1 MWHKRSNKLVL
12 LAAMTAF
19 LGGGIFPS
27 MAKDGLTVS
36 AGQTVSVTDGTSYK
50 VFDDQNANGISLN
63 GEYTGS
69 MTARS
74 TINIGDGKGTV
85 HIKSES
91 GDAGNSTAN
100 GVSVGPGGNLVVNG
114 NVDISSVYSGS
125 CFANGLAIVNGGIG
139 EGIQAYLAVNGNVN
153 IGNPSIFSSL
163 TDESTDKNWGVNASE
178 MHGGVGVDGHTSAGS
193 GDANYSGA
201 RWHPTG
207 ISITTNGHK
216 SVIDLNGNVY
226 AAIRGTA
233 LTVDPYYG
241 DTGTSDYDLAV
252 INANKGD
259 VTILTP
265 KSTKETYY
273 AAASY
278 GGSIN
283 INSDGTNAAG
293 HKVVM
298 QGNVLA
304 MRSNNDSGEPYYY
317 QDGRVNIGLDTAD
330 SVWTG
335 VVDNSGTKQTGEV
348 NLWLQNGAAWNH
360 ESMSKTNGIQVN
372 NLPSPS
378 RDHYGKYDKK
388 THIAS
393 LIGSTGDAMNGF
405 IYQKES
411 MPIYVNNYSGN
422 VTLAY
427 AHDNS
432 NNIIGGDF
440 YIANAAKGS
449 SITVVTD
456 RSNLPNGFNTSASS
470 ADWNTVS
477 SIMSKLAQ
485 KLYYTANDGNL
496 TGKVGIA
503 EGLTASSALLRVGTM
518 TFGTDGQGSYTG
530 QDIPT
535 IPSSQTDTSFT
546 DTITGVKSSDQK
558 YVNTGVLKDEGQ
570 HYEFTKDTT
579 ITAANTIN
587 VGSVGHAVDINAK
600 GHTLTLDSET
610 AGTGTTSALSANSQD
625 GVTITADKLVIKASD
640 NGRMEAI
647 NVGGQGQQNKD
658 NPNKL
663 TINGD
668 VDMQVNGSNYAL
680 GVYAAGNSEVTF
692 NGNVSAMGDADH
704 TWGLTSKKG
713 AWGYYGVSLV
723 YSGSNYELQT
733 GPKVTINGDVNAKID
748 GNALFA
754 NGGGA
759 KLTIN
764 GGGNIEINKGNTHN
778 YYAMIA
784 ESGTTSMNVNLDK
797 DYNAT
802 SARTNKLVLKGNVTA
817 STGAVNANEPELHSV
832 VNLGLATKD
841 SEWTGVAYNK
851 FPIDGKK
858 SGSKTFTGA
867 INLFLQNGATWNNE
881 EWGAVETSA
890 WGAAA
895 YTGSHLTKLVGG
907 DSAANAGVINQND
920 ANDIT
925 VDNYSGNTKVIYK
938 HDSTDPTRIS
948 GGSFRITNAAEGS
961 AITLMTDR
969 TGLTDGFS
977 NTDSSESVNKV
988 NEVLNQLAQKLFYTN
1003 YADKH
1008 LAGTVEIADG
1018 LTASSISLK
1027 SGPISFSDGT
1037 TGTKTAGQ
1045 GYYDYTVI
1053 PESQTDTSFT
1063 DTITGVKSKDQKYV
1077 YSGVLK
1083 DEGQHYEFTKD
1094 TTITA
1099 ANTINVGSVGHAV
1112 DINAKGHTLTLDS
1125 ETTGTG
1131 TISALS
1137 ANSQDGVTITADKLV
1152 IKASDNGRMEAI
1164 NVGGQ
1169 GQQNK
1174 DNPNKLTIN
1183 GDVDMQVN
1191 GSNYAL
1197 GVYAAGNSEVTFNG
1211 NVSAMGD
1218 ADHTWGLTSKKGAW
1232 GYYGVSLVYSGSNY
1246 ALQMGPKVTINGDVN
1261 AKIDGNAL
1269 FANGGGA
1276 KLTINGGGNIEI
1288 NKDNTHHYYAM
1299 IAESGTTSMNVNLDK
1314 DYNATSARTNKLVL
1328 KGNVTASTGA
1338 VNANEPELHSVVNL
1352 GLATKDSEWTG
1363 VAYNKFPID
1372 GKKSGS
1378 KTFTGAI
1385 NLFLQNGAT
1394 WNNEEWGAVE
1404 TSAWGAAAYTGSHL
1418 TKLVGGDSAANAGVI
1433 NQNDA
1438 NDITVDNYSGNT
1450 KVIYKHDSTDPTRI
1464 SGGSFRITNAAEGS
1478 AITLMTDRTGLT
1490 DGFSNTDSS
1499 ESVNKVNE
1507 VLNQLAQKLFY
1518 TNYADKHLA
1527 GTVEIADG
1535 LTASSV
1541 SLKSGPISFS
1551 DGTTGIK
1558 TAGQGYYDYT
1568 PVIDG
1573 ESTIYL
1579 AYVHDNRYYKGYVSM
1594 VDNNKKD
1601 LVYDFGKAVVNVAAD
1616 EDMFDIAPLGVYGN
1630 PDVKAV
1636 INAGQLNLSML
1647 YSGMFGTSAM
1657 FIPEGTDLTINS
1669 DVDMKVKGGA
1679 YSVAGIN
1686 MGHFGSANGKK
1697 TTVTINGNLTSRGT
1711 GTDASS
1717 DDYWG
1722 VMGESENGGYDTYEG
1737 NRWAPSGIYLGS
1749 EGGSSITVNGDVDL
1763 AVKGN
1768 GVVAD
1773 AYYKVDGENSLDN
1786 TITISGGTVE
1796 VPTTGDRSFY
1806 SLASY
1811 GGTINFGMNDAKDDA
1826 GSHYVKLTGNVLAMK
1841 DDGNGDNEYYFRD
1854 GAINIGLGTKDS
1866 KWSGII
1872 DNSGASQAG
1881 TVNVYMKNGAQWIH
1895 EAQGAGDGL
1904 SASTMP
1910 DPSKKFYGT
1919 YDGISHVA
1927 LLKGADSMDTAGTIA
1942 QKDKADI
1949 DITSFAG
1956 NVKVSY
1962 DTTDGTGNIKV
1973 AGVKDSGA
1981 VLLTEKSSAKL
1992 DTTSHLAADYNA
2004 SGVNGLLNS
2013 LANKLYYTAG
2023 DNKLTG
2029 TVSLLDDNG
2038 TSIIDA
2044 AVSYGS
2050 NGQGFFNATDAVDTI
2065 TGLKSNNMNYVVS
2078 GILKDDGE
2086 HYVFT
2091 KDDSIVAANT
2101 VNVGNVGHA
2110 VDINAKGHTLTLDS
2124 ETDGTGTTSALAA
2137 NSLDGVTITA
2147 DKLVIKASDKGRMEA
2162 INVGGQGQQN
2172 KDTPNKLTI
2181 NGDVDMQVNGSNYAL
2196 GLYAAGN
2203 SEVTFNGNIS
2213 AMGDANNTWGL
2224 TSEKGAWGYYGV
2236 SLVYSGSNYAL
2247 QMGPKVTVNGDV
2259 NAKIDGNALFAN
2271 GGGAKLTI
2279 NGGGN
2284 IEINKDNTHH
2294 YYAMIAE
2301 SGTTSMNVNLDEN
2314 YNATSART
2322 NKLVLKGNVT
2332 ASTGAVNSA
2341 EPELHSVVNLGLA
2354 TKDSAWTGVAYN
2366 KFPIDGK
2373 KSGSKT
2379 FTGAINLFL
2388 QNGATW
2394 NNEEWGAVET
2404 SAWGAAAYTGSHL
2417 TKLVGGDSAANAG
2430 IINQNDAHDI
2440 TVDNYS
2446 GNTMVVYKHDIVD
2459 DTTRD
2464 HAVVYGNKAASII
2477 GGDFRITD
2485 AAADSSITL
2494 VTDRTGLN
2502 LDSTTYTDKN
2512 LVNDTLDKLANKLYY
2527 TNYSNGNLKAY
2538 VQIAEGLTSSSI
2550 TAALRKESVAFYN
2563 ADEATEAG
2571 KKESQGHYAYTIEYP
2586 DHQIADPMSTVIDGS
2601 KESKDTYRDNG
2612 IYHDSTDSY
2621 DFTNKPN
2628 SSVNTDGKSDSIIH
2642 AGDNNVNVTNDSE
2655 LNITAK
2661 EGGYGIK
2668 AENGKTVTTKGNT
2681 NISAAKGTGV
2691 LADGGSVEMNNYNT
2705 ITADTGIEAKN
2716 GGKVSASGKT
2726 DITAT
2731 GNALHADGDGSTIAL
2746 QDGTISGAVL
2756 AENKGSITTS
2766 GAALK
2771 GDVKAVSDGTVALT
2785 NGSTSEG
2792 ITADGGTI
2800 TTNGTEVTGDAL
2812 AKANG
2817 TVTMTNGKAASVTA
2831 DGGTASTDGTTVDG
2845 LISAKNGGT
2854 ASMKN
2859 GSAKGLSA
2867 DKDSTITA
2875 TLDKSDAKLDGN
2887 VANEGNA
2894 SISLS
2899 NGASWTGDS
2908 TGTGSTNANI
2918 GSGSTWT
2925 GASSNGNTKAVIDG
2939 TWTQTGAS
2947 ELASLSGSGTIDKRS
2962 DNNGDLNIASYS
2974 GNNTFVYNH
2983 SIVTDSTRENAE
2995 YYGDKNGGNK
3005 AVSVSGGNINIT
3017 EAAKGST
3024 ISLMTDRAGLNV
3036 DSNFFRDKN
3045 LTSDALDKLA
3055 NKLYY
3060 HGTES
3065 LTGRVGFG
3073 EGLTAPSEWKNIT
3086 FKADGQGSYNYETI
3100 INSLDIQYGSEE
3112 TRMMKGTKSALLGSA
3127 MMWRSNNND
3136 IQRRMGDLRLGQ
3148 GETGVWARYMGGKN
3162 KFDQQNTYLNQ
3173 DYDIGQAGF
3182 DKKVGDW
3189 TVGFAL
3195 DHGDGK
3201 SHYIGGKGKEKMNT
3215 LAIYGTRVSNDGKYF
3230 DVIVKTGQVK
3240 NKFDVSNEIGNK
3252 LHGDYKAWGNSI
3264 SLEYGKRFVQDSGF
3278 YMDPSVEFTAGR
3290 LNGKNFKGTSDLG
3303 TLYVHQHGFNS
3314 AIGRIGFS
3322 VGRQLPKSNLYAKL
3336 ALAHEFAGDFKTDF
3350 YAADGG
3356 LKSTKVD
3363 LSDTWLDMELGGS
3376 LSLGKNVYL
3385 YGTYTRTFEAD
3396 MATKWRADVGVRY
3409 TF

>member
-63 GEYTGS
+63 GEDTGS

-125 CFANGLAIVNGGIG
+125 CFANGLAIVNGGSG
-139 EGIQAYLAVNGNVN
+139 EGTQAYLAVNGNVN

-178 MHGGVGVDGHTSAGS
+178 MHGGVGADGHTSAGS
-193 GDANYSGA
+193 GDTYYSGA

-207 ISITTNGHK
+207 ISITANGHK

-233 LTVDPYYG
+233 LTVDPFYG

-265 KSTKETYY
+265 KSIKETYY

-293 HKVVM
+293 HKVVI

-304 MRSNNDSGEPYYY
+304 MRSNNNSGEPYFY

-335 VVDNSGTKQTGEV
+335 VVDNSGTKETGEV

-372 NLPSPS
+372 NLPYPS
-378 RDHYGKYDKK
+378 SQHYGKYDKK

-456 RSNLPNGFNTSASS
+456 RSNLPNGFDTSASS

-518 TFGTDGQGSYTG
+518 TFGTNGQGSYTG

-587 VGSVGHAVDINAK
+587 VGSVGHAVDINTK

-610 AGTGTTSALSANSQD
+610 TGTGTISALSANSRD

-658 NPNKL
+658 HPNKL

-680 GVYAAGNSEVTF
+680 GLYAAGNSEVTF
-692 NGNVSAMGDADH
+692 NGNVSAKGDANN

-713 AWGYYGVSLV
+713 A
-723 YSGSNYELQT
+723 
-733 GPKVTINGDVNAKID
+733 
-748 GNALFA
+748 F
-754 NGGGA
+754 
-759 KLTIN
+759 
-764 GGGNIEINKGNTHN
+764 
-778 YYAMIA
+778 
-784 ESGTTSMNVNLDK
+784 
-797 DYNAT
+797 
-802 SARTNKLVLKGNVTA
+802 
-817 STGAVNANEPELHSV
+817 
-832 VNLGLATKD
+832 
-841 SEWTGVAYNK
+841 
-851 FPIDGKK
+851 
-858 SGSKTFTGA
+858 
-867 INLFLQNGATWNNE
+867 
-881 EWGAVETSA
+881 
-890 WGAAA
+890 
-895 YTGSHLTKLVGG
+895 
-907 DSAANAGVINQND
+907 
-920 ANDIT
+920 
-925 VDNYSGNTKVIYK
+925 
-938 HDSTDPTRIS
+938 
-948 GGSFRITNAAEGS
+948 
-961 AITLMTDR
+961 
-969 TGLTDGFS
+969 
-977 NTDSSESVNKV
+977 
-988 NEVLNQLAQKLFYTN
+988 
-1003 YADKH
+1003 
-1008 LAGTVEIADG
+1008 
-1018 LTASSISLK
+1018 
-1027 SGPISFSDGT
+1027 
-1037 TGTKTAGQ
+1037 
-1045 GYYDYTVI
+1045 
-1053 PESQTDTSFT
+1053 
-1063 DTITGVKSKDQKYV
+1063 
-1077 YSGVLK
+1077 
-1083 DEGQHYEFTKD
+1083 
-1094 TTITA
+1094 
-1099 ANTINVGSVGHAV
+1099 
-1112 DINAKGHTLTLDS
+1112 
-1125 ETTGTG
+1125 
-1131 TISALS
+1131 
-1137 ANSQDGVTITADKLV
+1137 
-1152 IKASDNGRMEAI
+1152 
-1164 NVGGQ
+1164 
-1169 GQQNK
+1169 
-1174 DNPNKLTIN
+1174 
-1183 GDVDMQVN
+1183 
-1191 GSNYAL
+1191 
-1197 GVYAAGNSEVTFNG
+1197 
-1211 NVSAMGD
+1211 
-1218 ADHTWGLTSKKGAW
+1218 

-1261 AKIDGNAL
+1261 AKIDGNCL
-1269 FANGGGA
+1269 FANGGHA

-1288 NKDNTHHYYAM
+1288 NKDNTHNYYAM
-1299 IAESGTTSMNVNLDK
+1299 IAECGTTSMNVNLDNN
-1314 DYNATSARTNKLVL
+1314 YNATGARTNKLVL
-1328 KGNVTASTGA
+1328 KGNITASTGA
-1338 VNANEPELHSVVNL
+1338 VNASEQELHSVVNL

-1363 VAYNKFPID
+1363 VAYNKFPEA
-1372 GKKSGS
+1372 GKVTSG

-1404 TSAWGAAAYTGSHL
+1404 KKAWGADAYTGSHI
-1418 TKLVGGDSAANAGVI
+1418 TKLVGGDNAANAGVI

-1438 NDITVDNYSGNT
+1438 NDITVDNYNGNT
-1450 KVIYKHDSTDPTRI
+1450 KVIYKHDSTDPTKI

-1490 DGFSNTDSS
+1490 DGFSDNDSAKSINT
-1499 ESVNKVNE
+1499 VNE
-1507 VLNQLAQKLFY
+1507 VLNKLAQKLFY
-1518 TNYADKHLA
+1518 TSYADKHLA

-1551 DGTTGIK
+1551 DGTTGTK

-1568 PVIDG
+1568 P
-1573 ESTIYL
+1573 
-1579 AYVHDNRYYKGYVSM
+1579 A
-1594 VDNNKKD
+1594 
-1601 LVYDFGKAVVNVAAD
+1601 
-1616 EDMFDIAPLGVYGN
+1616 
-1630 PDVKAV
+1630 
-1636 INAGQLNLSML
+1636 
-1647 YSGMFGTSAM
+1647 
-1657 FIPEGTDLTINS
+1657 
-1669 DVDMKVKGGA
+1669 
-1679 YSVAGIN
+1679 
-1686 MGHFGSANGKK
+1686 
-1697 TTVTINGNLTSRGT
+1697 
-1711 GTDASS
+1711 
-1717 DDYWG
+1717 
-1722 VMGESENGGYDTYEG
+1722 
-1737 NRWAPSGIYLGS
+1737 
-1749 EGGSSITVNGDVDL
+1749 
-1763 AVKGN
+1763 
-1768 GVVAD
+1768 
-1773 AYYKVDGENSLDN
+1773 
-1786 TITISGGTVE
+1786 
-1796 VPTTGDRSFY
+1796 
-1806 SLASY
+1806 
-1811 GGTINFGMNDAKDDA
+1811 
-1826 GSHYVKLTGNVLAMK
+1826 
-1841 DDGNGDNEYYFRD
+1841 
-1854 GAINIGLGTKDS
+1854 
-1866 KWSGII
+1866 
-1872 DNSGASQAG
+1872 
-1881 TVNVYMKNGAQWIH
+1881 
-1895 EAQGAGDGL
+1895 
-1904 SASTMP
+1904 
-1910 DPSKKFYGT
+1910 
-1919 YDGISHVA
+1919 
-1927 LLKGADSMDTAGTIA
+1927 
-1942 QKDKADI
+1942 
-1949 DITSFAG
+1949 
-1956 NVKVSY
+1956 
-1962 DTTDGTGNIKV
+1962 
-1973 AGVKDSGA
+1973 
-1981 VLLTEKSSAKL
+1981 TEF
-1992 DTTSHLAADYNA
+1992 T
-2004 SGVNGLLNS
+2004 
-2013 LANKLYYTAG
+2013 
-2023 DNKLTG
+2023 
-2029 TVSLLDDNG
+2029 
-2038 TSIIDA
+2038 
-2044 AVSYGS
+2044 
-2050 NGQGFFNATDAVDTI
+2050 DTI
-2065 TGLKSNNMNYVVS
+2065 TGVRSADQKYVDTGV
-2078 GILKDDGE
+2078 LKDDGQQ
-2086 HYVFT
+2086 YKFT
-2091 KDDSIVAANT
+2091 TDTTITAANT
-2101 VNVGNVGHA
+2101 INVGSVGHA
-2110 VDINAKGHTLTLDS
+2110 VDINAKDHTLTLISATDS
-2124 ETDGTGTTSALAA
+2124 KRTVSALAA
-2137 NSLDGVTITA
+2137 NSRDGVTITA
-2147 DKLVIKASDKGRMEA
+2147 DKLVIKASDNGRMEA

-2172 KDTPNKLTI
+2172 KDHPNKLTI

-2203 SEVTFNGNIS
+2203 SEVTFNGNVS
-2213 AMGDANNTWGL
+2213 AKGDANNTWGL
-2224 TSEKGAWGYYGV
+2224 TSKKGAFGYYGV

-2247 QMGPKVTVNGDV
+2247 QMGPKVTINGDV
-2259 NAKIDGNALFAN
+2259 NAKIDGNCLFAN
-2271 GGGAKLTI
+2271 GGHAKLTI

-2284 IEINKDNTHH
+2284 IEINKDNTHN

-2301 SGTTSMNVNLDEN
+2301 CGTTSMNVNLDNN
-2314 YNATSART
+2314 YNATGART
-2322 NKLVLKGNVT
+2322 NKLVLKGNIT
-2332 ASTGAVNSA
+2332 ASTGAVNAS
-2341 EPELHSVVNLGLA
+2341 EQELHSVVNLGLA
-2354 TKDSAWTGVAYN
+2354 TKDSEWTGVAYN
-2366 KFPIDGK
+2366 KFPEAGK
-2373 KSGSKT
+2373 VTSGKT

-2404 SAWGAAAYTGSHL
+2404 RAWGADPYTGSHI

-2430 IINQNDAHDI
+2430 VINQNDANDI

-2446 GNTMVVYKHDIVD
+2446 GSTMVIYKHEIVD
-2459 DTTRD
+2459 DTARNN
-2464 HAVVYGNKAASII
+2464 AGLYGNKAASIT
-2477 GGDFRITD
+2477 GGSFKITN
-2485 AAADSSITL
+2485 AEAGSAVTL

-2502 LDSTTYTDKN
+2502 LDSGVYTDKN
-2512 LVNDTLDKLANKLYY
+2512 LVNDTLDKLANKLIYTGYADKNLTGKVSIAEGLTAASVTKSLAGGDISWYDGSKEGTAAGEGYY
-2527 TNYSNGNLKAY
+2527 DYHLAYPDSQTTDSYSEAITGDSSVDKGYVETGVLKDGTHDYSFTKPATTITVGKTLIGGGPWLPPISAAVSGGGNGQGKSHEANLDLHGNSMTIKTTTDTHTTGITAIGAGSVDVANAGKISVSAESTGGGQTAAIFVNGGGTVKIHNGGSDAADKVITLRAKGRNKYNVAVLKAMNGVSNAQSTVAIDGLVDILADGNNGSNEAVSAVASKVDIGGGNIKAVNEAAYAIRGYGEFRSSNKAIVNVNVKKDKDDHVTGAGTNGTAIEGDIILGGGMDMKGARAEVNIGLNTKDSYFKGNIQNLNASSDGHVNLYMGNGASWTGNNLSGSTVTAHLDSDASWTGYSSGSAMYLDMNGTGLWNNAGDSSIASISGNGGLINMSGDKAGTVSVQQYGGNTTLLYRHEIVADAARSHADLYGNKAASIIGGDFKITDAAADSAITLVTDSTGVSTTSTDYADKNLVNDLLDKLAGKLYYSGYANGNLKGY
-2538 VQIAEGLTSSSI
+2538 VRIAEGLTSSSI
-2550 TAALRKESVAFYN
+2550 TAKLRQEDISFYN
-2563 ADEATEAG
+2563 ADEAETAG
-2571 KKESQGHYAYTIEYP
+2571 MAEGQGHYSYSLVYP
-2586 DHQIADPMSTVIDGS
+2586 DEQVKDPMATVIDGS
-2601 KESKDTYRDNG
+2601 KESKDAYRNAG
-2612 IYHDSTDSY
+2612 IYKDKTDTY
-2621 DFTNKPN
+2621 NFTKKPAT
-2628 SSVNTDGKSDSIIH
+2628 VNTDGKSDSIIH
-2642 AGDNNVNVTNDSE
+2642 AGDNNVNVKTNDVLNINAKDGGTGMKAE
-2655 LNITAK
+2655 NRKTVTTTGNTNITAK
-2661 EGGYGIK
+2661 GGTGILADK
-2668 AENGKTVTTKGNT
+2668 GTVKLANDTI
-2681 NISAAKGTGV
+2681 ISAGTG
-2691 LADGGSVEMNNYNT
+2691 M
-2705 ITADTGIEAKN
+2705 EAKN
-2716 GGKVSASGKT
+2716 GGTITAEGKA
-2726 DITAT
+2726 DITAD
-2731 GNALHADGDGSTIAL
+2731 GKALHADGDGSTITL
-2746 QDGTISGAVL
+2746 NDGSISGKVL
-2756 AENKGSITTS
+2756 AENKGSITTN
-2766 GAALK
+2766 GAVLK
-2771 GDVKAVSDGTVALT
+2771 GDVTAQTNGKAALT
-2785 NGSTSEG
+2785 NGSTSAG

-2800 TTNGTEVTGDAL
+2800 TTNGTEVAGEAL
-2812 AKANG
+2812 AENSG
-2817 TVTMTNGKAASVTA
+2817 TVAMTGGKAASVTA
-2831 DGGTASTDGTTVDG
+2831 DGSSATTNGTVVDR

-2867 DKDSTITA
+2867 DKGSTVTA
-2875 TLDKSDAKLDGN
+2875 TLDKSDAKIDGN
-2887 VANEGNA
+2887 VANEGTA
-2894 SISLS
+2894 SVNIS

-2908 TGTGSTNANI
+2908 TGTGTTNANI
-2918 GSGSTWT
+2918 GSGSIWT
-2925 GASSNGNTKAVIDG
+2925 GASINGNTKAVIDG

-2974 GNNTFVYNH
+2974 GSNTFVYNH
-2983 SIVTDSTRENAE
+2983 SIVDDSTRENAE

-3005 AVSVSGGNINIT
+3005 AVSVSGGNINIA

-3036 DSNFFRDKN
+3036 DSSFFRDKN
-3045 LTSDALDKLA
+3045 LTNDALDKLA

-3065 LTGRVGFG
+3065 LTGRVSFG

-3086 FKADGQGSYNYETI
+3086 FKKDGQGSYDYTTI
-3100 INSLDIQYGSEE
+3100 VNSLDIQYGSEE
-3112 TRMMKGTKSALLGSA
+3112 TAMMKGTKSALFGSA
-3127 MMWRSNNND
+3127 MMWRGNNND

-3148 GETGVWARYMGGKN
+3148 GETGVWARYIGGKN
-3162 KFDQQNTYLNQ
+3162 RYDQQNTYLNQ

-3189 TVGFAL
+3189 TVGLAL

-3201 SHYIGGKGKEKMNT
+3201 VHYIGGKGKEKINT
-3215 LAIYGTRVSNDGKYF
+3215 LAVYGTRVSNDGRYF

-3252 LHGDYKAWGNSI
+3252 LHGDYKTWGNSI
-3264 SLEYGKRFVQDSGF
+3264 SLEYGKRFVEDSGF

-3322 VGRQLPKSNLYAKL
+3322 IGRQQERSNIYAKF
-3336 ALAHEFAGDFKTDF
+3336 ALAHEFGGSFRTDF
-3350 YAADGG
+3350 YADDGG

>member
-63 GEYTGS
+63 GEDTGS

-125 CFANGLAIVNGGIG
+125 CFANGLAIVNGGSG
-139 EGIQAYLAVNGNVN
+139 EGTQAYLAVNGNVN

-178 MHGGVGVDGHTSAGS
+178 MHGGVGADGHTSAGS
-193 GDANYSGA
+193 GDTNYSGA
-201 RWHPTG
+201 RWHPMG
-207 ISITTNGHK
+207 ISITANGHK

-233 LTVDPYYG
+233 LTVDPFYG

-265 KSTKETYY
+265 KSIKETYY

-304 MRSNNDSGEPYYY
+304 MRSNNNSGEPYFY

-335 VVDNSGTKQTGEV
+335 VVDNSGTKETGEV

-372 NLPSPS
+372 NLPYPS
-378 RDHYGKYDKK
+378 SQHYGKYDKK

-456 RSNLPNGFNTSASS
+456 RSNLPNGFDTSASS

-518 TFGTDGQGSYTG
+518 TFGTNGQGSYTG

-587 VGSVGHAVDINAK
+587 VGSVGHAVDINTK

-610 AGTGTTSALSANSQD
+610 TGTGTISALSANSRDGVTITADKLVIKASDNGRMEAINVGGQGQQNKDHPNKLTINGDVDMQVNGSNYALGLYAAGNSEVTFNGNVSAKGDANNTWGLTSKKGAFGYYGVSLVYSGNNYALQMGPKVTINGDVNAKIDGNVLCANGGGAKLTINGGGNIEINKDNTHNYYAMIAESGTTSMNVNLDDNYNATGARTNKLVLKGNITASTGAVNASEQELHSVVNLGLATKDSEWTGVAYNKFPEAGKVTSGKTFTGAINLFLQNGATWNNEEWGAVEKKAWGADAYTGSHITKLVGGDNAANAGVINQNDANDITVDNYNGNTKVIYKHDSTDPTKISGGSFRITNAAEGSAITLMTDRTGLTDGFSDNDSAKSINTVNEVLNKLAQKLFYTSYADKHLAGTVEIADGLTASSVSLKSGPISFSDGTTGTKTAGQGYYDYTPATEFTDTITGVRSADQKYVDTGVLKDDGQQYKFTTDTTITAANTINVGSVGHAVDINAKDHTLTLISATDSKRTVSALAANSQD

-658 NPNKL
+658 RPNKL

-692 NGNVSAMGDADH
+692 NGNVSAMGDKDNA
-704 TWGLTSKKG
+704 WGLTSKYG
-713 AWGYYGVSLV
+713 AYGYYGVSLV
-723 YSGSNYELQT
+723 YSGNNYTLQM

-754 NGGGA
+754 NGGHA

-764 GGGNIEINKGNTHN
+764 GGGNIEINKDNTHH

-784 ESGTTSMNVNLDK
+784 ECGTTSMNVNLDK

-802 SARTNKLVLKGNVTA
+802 SARTNKLVLKGNISA
-817 STGAVNANEPELHSV
+817 STGAINDNEPEQMTN

-851 FPIDGKK
+851 F
-858 SGSKTFTGA
+858 
-867 INLFLQNGATWNNE
+867 
-881 EWGAVETSA
+881 
-890 WGAAA
+890 
-895 YTGSHLTKLVGG
+895 
-907 DSAANAGVINQND
+907 ND
-920 ANDIT
+920 
-925 VDNYSGNTKVIYK
+925 
-938 HDSTDPTRIS
+938 
-948 GGSFRITNAAEGS
+948 EGS
-961 AITLMTDR
+961 
-969 TGLTDGFS
+969 
-977 NTDSSESVNKV
+977 
-988 NEVLNQLAQKLFYTN
+988 
-1003 YADKH
+1003 
-1008 LAGTVEIADG
+1008 
-1018 LTASSISLK
+1018 
-1027 SGPISFSDGT
+1027 
-1037 TGTKTAGQ
+1037 
-1045 GYYDYTVI
+1045 I
-1053 PESQTDTSFT
+1053 P
-1063 DTITGVKSKDQKYV
+1063 
-1077 YSGVLK
+1077 
-1083 DEGQHYEFTKD
+1083 
-1094 TTITA
+1094 
-1099 ANTINVGSVGHAV
+1099 
-1112 DINAKGHTLTLDS
+1112 
-1125 ETTGTG
+1125 
-1131 TISALS
+1131 
-1137 ANSQDGVTITADKLV
+1137 
-1152 IKASDNGRMEAI
+1152 
-1164 NVGGQ
+1164 
-1169 GQQNK
+1169 
-1174 DNPNKLTIN
+1174 
-1183 GDVDMQVN
+1183 
-1191 GSNYAL
+1191 
-1197 GVYAAGNSEVTFNG
+1197 
-1211 NVSAMGD
+1211 
-1218 ADHTWGLTSKKGAW
+1218 
-1232 GYYGVSLVYSGSNY
+1232 
-1246 ALQMGPKVTINGDVN
+1246 
-1261 AKIDGNAL
+1261 
-1269 FANGGGA
+1269 
-1276 KLTINGGGNIEI
+1276 
-1288 NKDNTHHYYAM
+1288 
-1299 IAESGTTSMNVNLDK
+1299 
-1314 DYNATSARTNKLVL
+1314 
-1328 KGNVTASTGA
+1328 
-1338 VNANEPELHSVVNL
+1338 
-1352 GLATKDSEWTG
+1352 
-1363 VAYNKFPID
+1363 
-1372 GKKSGS
+1372 
-1378 KTFTGAI
+1378 
-1385 NLFLQNGAT
+1385 
-1394 WNNEEWGAVE
+1394 
-1404 TSAWGAAAYTGSHL
+1404 
-1418 TKLVGGDSAANAGVI
+1418 
-1433 NQNDA
+1433 
-1438 NDITVDNYSGNT
+1438 
-1450 KVIYKHDSTDPTRI
+1450 
-1464 SGGSFRITNAAEGS
+1464 
-1478 AITLMTDRTGLT
+1478 
-1490 DGFSNTDSS
+1490 
-1499 ESVNKVNE
+1499 
-1507 VLNQLAQKLFY
+1507 
-1518 TNYADKHLA
+1518 
-1527 GTVEIADG
+1527 
-1535 LTASSV
+1535 
-1541 SLKSGPISFS
+1541 
-1551 DGTTGIK
+1551 
-1558 TAGQGYYDYT
+1558 
-1568 PVIDG
+1568 
-1573 ESTIYL
+1573 
-1579 AYVHDNRYYKGYVSM
+1579 
-1594 VDNNKKD
+1594 
-1601 LVYDFGKAVVNVAAD
+1601 
-1616 EDMFDIAPLGVYGN
+1616 
-1630 PDVKAV
+1630 
-1636 INAGQLNLSML
+1636 
-1647 YSGMFGTSAM
+1647 
-1657 FIPEGTDLTINS
+1657 
-1669 DVDMKVKGGA
+1669 
-1679 YSVAGIN
+1679 
-1686 MGHFGSANGKK
+1686 
-1697 TTVTINGNLTSRGT
+1697 
-1711 GTDASS
+1711 
-1717 DDYWG
+1717 
-1722 VMGESENGGYDTYEG
+1722 
-1737 NRWAPSGIYLGS
+1737 
-1749 EGGSSITVNGDVDL
+1749 
-1763 AVKGN
+1763 
-1768 GVVAD
+1768 
-1773 AYYKVDGENSLDN
+1773 
-1786 TITISGGTVE
+1786 SGGT
-1796 VPTTGDRSFY
+1796 
-1806 SLASY
+1806 
-1811 GGTINFGMNDAKDDA
+1811 
-1826 GSHYVKLTGNVLAMK
+1826 
-1841 DDGNGDNEYYFRD
+1841 
-1854 GAINIGLGTKDS
+1854 
-1866 KWSGII
+1866 
-1872 DNSGASQAG
+1872 
-1881 TVNVYMKNGAQWIH
+1881 
-1895 EAQGAGDGL
+1895 
-1904 SASTMP
+1904 
-1910 DPSKKFYGT
+1910 KKFY
-1919 YDGISHVA
+1919 
-1927 LLKGADSMDTAGTIA
+1927 
-1942 QKDKADI
+1942 
-1949 DITSFAG
+1949 
-1956 NVKVSY
+1956 
-1962 DTTDGTGNIKV
+1962 
-1973 AGVKDSGA
+1973 
-1981 VLLTEKSSAKL
+1981 
-1992 DTTSHLAADYNA
+1992 
-2004 SGVNGLLNS
+2004 
-2013 LANKLYYTAG
+2013 
-2023 DNKLTG
+2023 
-2029 TVSLLDDNG
+2029 
-2038 TSIIDA
+2038 
-2044 AVSYGS
+2044 
-2050 NGQGFFNATDAVDTI
+2050 
-2065 TGLKSNNMNYVVS
+2065 
-2078 GILKDDGE
+2078 
-2086 HYVFT
+2086 
-2091 KDDSIVAANT
+2091 
-2101 VNVGNVGHA
+2101 
-2110 VDINAKGHTLTLDS
+2110 
-2124 ETDGTGTTSALAA
+2124 
-2137 NSLDGVTITA
+2137 
-2147 DKLVIKASDKGRMEA
+2147 
-2162 INVGGQGQQN
+2162 
-2172 KDTPNKLTI
+2172 
-2181 NGDVDMQVNGSNYAL
+2181 
-2196 GLYAAGN
+2196 
-2203 SEVTFNGNIS
+2203 
-2213 AMGDANNTWGL
+2213 
-2224 TSEKGAWGYYGV
+2224 
-2236 SLVYSGSNYAL
+2236 
-2247 QMGPKVTVNGDV
+2247 
-2259 NAKIDGNALFAN
+2259 
-2271 GGGAKLTI
+2271 
-2279 NGGGN
+2279 
-2284 IEINKDNTHH
+2284 
-2294 YYAMIAE
+2294 
-2301 SGTTSMNVNLDEN
+2301 
-2314 YNATSART
+2314 
-2322 NKLVLKGNVT
+2322 
-2332 ASTGAVNSA
+2332 
-2341 EPELHSVVNLGLA
+2341 
-2354 TKDSAWTGVAYN
+2354 
-2366 KFPIDGK
+2366 
-2373 KSGSKT
+2373 
-2379 FTGAINLFL
+2379 GAINLFL

-2430 IINQNDAHDI
+2430 IINQNDDHNI

-2446 GNTMVVYKHDIVD
+2446 GNTMVVYKHDIVED
-2459 DTTRD
+2459 ITRD

-2477 GGDFRITD
+2477 GGDFRITN
-2485 AAADSSITL
+2485 AAADSAITL

-2502 LDSTTYTDKN
+2502 LDSTAYADRN

-2550 TAALRKESVAFYN
+2550 TAALRKEAVAFYN
-2563 ADEATEAG
+2563 ADEANAAG
-2571 KKESQGHYAYTIEYP
+2571 KTESQGHYAYDIVYP
-2586 DHQIADPMSTVIDGS
+2586 DHQITDPMSTVIDGS

-2612 IYHDSTDSY
+2612 IYYDNTDSY
-2621 DFTNKPN
+2621 DFTNEPN
-2628 SSVNTDGKSDSIIH
+2628 SSVKTDGKNDSIIH
-2642 AGDNNVNVTNDSE
+2642 AGDNNVNITNDSE
-2655 LNITAK
+2655 LDITAK

-2681 NISAAKGTGV
+2681 NISAAKGTGI
-2691 LADGGSVEMNNYNT
+2691 LADGGSVAMNNYNT
-2705 ITADTGIEAKN
+2705 IAADTGIEAKN

-2726 DITAT
+2726 DITAA
-2731 GNALHADGDGSTIAL
+2731 GKALHADGDGSTITL
-2746 QDGTISGAVL
+2746 NDGSISGKVL
-2756 AENKGSITTS
+2756 AENKGSITTN
-2766 GAALK
+2766 GAVLK
-2771 GDVKAVSDGTVALT
+2771 GDVTAQTNGKAALT
-2785 NGSTSEG
+2785 NGSTSAG

-2800 TTNGTEVTGDAL
+2800 TTNGTEVAGEAL
-2812 AKANG
+2812 AENSG
-2817 TVTMTNGKAASVTA
+2817 TVAMTGGKAASVTA
-2831 DGGTASTDGTTVDG
+2831 DGSSATTDGTVVDR

-2867 DKDSTITA
+2867 DKDSTVTA
-2875 TLDKSDAKLDGN
+2875 TLDKSDAKIDGN
-2887 VANEGNA
+2887 VANEGTA
-2894 SISLS
+2894 SVNIS
-2899 NGASWTGDS
+2899 NGAVWTGDS
-2908 TGTGSTNANI
+2908 TGTGTTNANI
-2918 GSGSTWT
+2918 GSGSIWT

-2974 GNNTFVYNH
+2974 GSNTFVYNH
-2983 SIVTDSTRENAE
+2983 SIVDDSTRENAE

-3005 AVSVSGGNINIT
+3005 AVSVSGGNINIA

-3036 DSNFFRDKN
+3036 DSSFFRDKN
-3045 LTSDALDKLA
+3045 LTNDALDKLA

-3086 FKADGQGSYNYETI
+3086 FKKDGQGSYDYTTI
-3100 INSLDIQYGSEE
+3100 VNSLDIQYGSEE
-3112 TRMMKGTKSALLGSA
+3112 TAMMKGTKSALFGSA
-3127 MMWRSNNND
+3127 MMWRGNNND

-3148 GETGVWARYMGGKN
+3148 GETGVWARYIGGKN
-3162 KFDQQNTYLNQ
+3162 RYDQQNTYLNQ

-3189 TVGFAL
+3189 TVGLAL

-3201 SHYIGGKGKEKMNT
+3201 VHYIGGKGKEKINT
-3215 LAIYGTRVSNDGKYF
+3215 LAVYGTRVSNDGRYF

-3252 LHGDYKAWGNSI
+3252 LHGDYKTWGNSI
-3264 SLEYGKRFVQDSGF
+3264 SLEYGKRFVEDSGF

-3322 VGRQLPKSNLYAKL
+3322 IGRQQERSNIYAKF
-3336 ALAHEFAGDFKTDF
+3336 ALAHEFGGSFRTDF
-3350 YAADGG
+3350 YADDGG

>member
-1 MWHKRSNKLVL
+1 MWHKRSSKLVL

-36 AGQTVSVTDGTSYK
+36 AGQTVSVTDGTSYN

-63 GEYTGS
+63 GEDTGS

-91 GDAGNSTAN
+91 GEAGNSTAN

-125 CFANGLAIVNGGIG
+125 CFANGLAIVNGGSG
-139 EGIQAYLAVNGNVN
+139 EGTQAYLAVNGNVT

-163 TDESTDKNWGVNASE
+163 TDESTDKNWGVNAAE

-207 ISITTNGHK
+207 ISITANGHK

-233 LTVDPYYG
+233 LTVDPFYG

-304 MRSNNDSGEPYYY
+304 MRSNNNSGEPYFY

-372 NLPSPS
+372 NLPYPS
-378 RDHYGKYDKK
+378 SQHYGKYDKK

-456 RSNLPNGFNTSASS
+456 RSNLPNGFDTSASS

-496 TGKVGIA
+496 AGKVGIA

-518 TFGTDGQGSYTG
+518 TFGTNGQGSYTG

-558 YVNTGVLKDEGQ
+558 YVNT
-570 HYEFTKDTT
+570 
-579 ITAANTIN
+579 
-587 VGSVGHAVDINAK
+587 
-600 GHTLTLDSET
+600 
-610 AGTGTTSALSANSQD
+610 
-625 GVTITADKLVIKASD
+625 
-640 NGRMEAI
+640 
-647 NVGGQGQQNKD
+647 
-658 NPNKL
+658 
-663 TINGD
+663 
-668 VDMQVNGSNYAL
+668 
-680 GVYAAGNSEVTF
+680 
-692 NGNVSAMGDADH
+692 
-704 TWGLTSKKG
+704 
-713 AWGYYGVSLV
+713 
-723 YSGSNYELQT
+723 
-733 GPKVTINGDVNAKID
+733 
-748 GNALFA
+748 
-754 NGGGA
+754 
-759 KLTIN
+759 
-764 GGGNIEINKGNTHN
+764 
-778 YYAMIA
+778 
-784 ESGTTSMNVNLDK
+784 
-797 DYNAT
+797 
-802 SARTNKLVLKGNVTA
+802 
-817 STGAVNANEPELHSV
+817 
-832 VNLGLATKD
+832 
-841 SEWTGVAYNK
+841 
-851 FPIDGKK
+851 
-858 SGSKTFTGA
+858 
-867 INLFLQNGATWNNE
+867 
-881 EWGAVETSA
+881 
-890 WGAAA
+890 
-895 YTGSHLTKLVGG
+895 
-907 DSAANAGVINQND
+907 
-920 ANDIT
+920 
-925 VDNYSGNTKVIYK
+925 
-938 HDSTDPTRIS
+938 
-948 GGSFRITNAAEGS
+948 
-961 AITLMTDR
+961 
-969 TGLTDGFS
+969 
-977 NTDSSESVNKV
+977 
-988 NEVLNQLAQKLFYTN
+988 
-1003 YADKH
+1003 
-1008 LAGTVEIADG
+1008 
-1018 LTASSISLK
+1018 
-1027 SGPISFSDGT
+1027 
-1037 TGTKTAGQ
+1037 
-1045 GYYDYTVI
+1045 
-1053 PESQTDTSFT
+1053 
-1063 DTITGVKSKDQKYV
+1063 
-1077 YSGVLK
+1077 GVLK

-1218 ADHTWGLTSKKGAW
+1218 ANNTWGLTSQKGAW

-1288 NKDNTHHYYAM
+1288 NKDNTHNYYAM
-1299 IAESGTTSMNVNLDK
+1299 IAESGTTSMNVNLD
-1314 DYNATSARTNKLVL
+1314 DNYNATGARTNKLVL
-1328 KGNVTASTGA
+1328 KGNITASTGA
-1338 VNANEPELHSVVNL
+1338 VTASEPELHSVVNL

-1363 VAYNKFPID
+1363 VAYNKFPEA
-1372 GKKSGS
+1372 GKVTGG

-1551 DGTTGIK
+1551 DGTTGTK
-1558 TAGQGYYDYT
+1558 TAGQGYYDYI

-1573 ESTIYL
+1573 EGTIYL
-1579 AYVHDNRYYKGYVSM
+1579 SYKHDNRYYDGYVSM

-1601 LVYDFGKAVVNVAAD
+1601 LKYDFGKAVVNVAAD
-1616 EDMFDIAPLGVYGN
+1616 EDMYDIAPLGMYGN
-1630 PDVKAV
+1630 KDVKAV

-1647 YSGMFGTSAM
+1647 YAGMMGTQAMMIDSGTN
-1657 FIPEGTDLTINS
+1657 LTINS
-1669 DVDMKVKGGA
+1669 DVNMKVSGGD
-1679 YSVAGIN
+1679 YMVAGIN
-1686 MGHFGSANGKK
+1686 MGHFGSGAGTK
-1697 TTVTINGNLTSRGT
+1697 TSVTINGNLVSRGSGNDT
-1711 GTDASS
+1711 SKDE
-1717 DDYWG
+1717 YWG
-1722 VMGESENGGYDTYEG
+1722 IRGSSENGGYSDYKG
-1737 NRWAPSGIYLGS
+1737 NRWAPAGIYLGS

-1773 AYYKVDGENSLDN
+1773 AYYKVNGENSLDN
-1786 TITISGGTVE
+1786 TITIAGGTVE
-1796 VPTTGDRSFY
+1796 VPTKGDRSFY
-1806 SLASY
+1806 SLASF
-1811 GGTINFGMNDAKDDA
+1811 GGTINFGMNDAKTDA
-1826 GSHYVKLTGNVLAMK
+1826 GNHDVKLTGNVLAMK
-1841 DDGNGDNEYYFRD
+1841 DDGNAKNDYFFRD

-1866 KWSGII
+1866 NWSGII
-1872 DNSGASQAG
+1872 DNSGATQAG
-1881 TVNVYMKNGAQWIH
+1881 TVNVYIKNGAHWIH
-1895 EAQGAGDGL
+1895 KAQGAGDGL

-1910 DPSKKFYGT
+1910 SPSKDFYGT

-1927 LLKGADSMDTAGTIA
+1927 LLKGADTMDAAGTIE
-1942 QKDKADI
+1942 QKDTADI
-1949 DITSFAG
+1949 DITSLSG

-1962 DTTDGTGNIKV
+1962 DTLDNAGNIKV
-1973 AGVKDSGA
+1973 ASVKDTGT
-1981 VLLTEKSSAKL
+1981 VQLTEKSNAKL

-2004 SGVNGLLNS
+2004 SGVNNLLNS

-2023 DNKLTG
+2023 DNQLNG
-2029 TVSLLDDNG
+2029 MVSLLNDSG
-2038 TSIIDA
+2038 TSIVNGS
-2044 AVSYGS
+2044 VSYDADGK
-2050 NGQGFFNATDAVDTI
+2050 GFFDATDAVDTI
-2065 TGLKSNNMNYVVS
+2065 TGLKRNNMNYVVS

-2086 HYVFT
+2086 HYVFS
-2091 KDDSIVAANT
+2091 KDDSITAANT
-2101 VNVGNVGHA
+2101 INVGSVGHA

-2124 ETDGTGTTSALAA
+2124 ETTGTGTISALSA
-2137 NSLDGVTITA
+2137 NSQDGVTITA
-2147 DKLVIKASDKGRMEA
+2147 DKLVIKASDNGRMEA

-2172 KDTPNKLTI
+2172 KDNPNKLTI

-2196 GLYAAGN
+2196 GVYAAGN
-2203 SEVTFNGNIS
+2203 SEVTFNGNVS

-2224 TSEKGAWGYYGV
+2224 TSQKGAWGYYGV

-2247 QMGPKVTVNGDV
+2247 QMGPKVTINGDV

-2284 IEINKDNTHH
+2284 IEINKDNTHN

-2301 SGTTSMNVNLDEN
+2301 SGTTSMNVNLDDN
-2314 YNATSART
+2314 YNATGART
-2322 NKLVLKGNVT
+2322 NKLVLKGNIT
-2332 ASTGAVNSA
+2332 ASTGAVTAS

-2354 TKDSAWTGVAYN
+2354 TKDSEWTGVAYN
-2366 KFPIDGK
+2366 KFPEAGK
-2373 KSGSKT
+2373 VTGGKT

-2404 SAWGAAAYTGSHL
+2404 NAWGAASYAGSHL

-2430 IINQNDAHDI
+2430 IINQNDDHNI

-2446 GNTMVVYKHDIVD
+2446 GNTMVVYKHDIVE

-2477 GGDFRITD
+2477 GGDFRITN
-2485 AAADSSITL
+2485 ASADSAITL

-2502 LDSTTYTDKN
+2502 LDSTAYADRN

-2550 TAALRKESVAFYN
+2550 TAALRKETVAFYN
-2563 ADEATEAG
+2563 ADEANAAG
-2571 KKESQGHYAYTIEYP
+2571 KTESQGHYAYDIVYP
-2586 DHQIADPMSTVIDGS
+2586 DHQITDPMSTVIDGS

-2612 IYHDSTDSY
+2612 IYHDNTDSY

-2628 SSVNTDGKSDSIIH
+2628 SSVKTDGKNNSIIH
-2642 AGDNNVNVTNDSE
+2642 AGDNNVNITNDSE

-2681 NISAAKGTGV
+2681 NISAAKGTGI
-2691 LADGGSVEMNNYNT
+2691 LADGGSVAMNNYNT
-2705 ITADTGIEAKN
+2705 IAADTGIEAKN
-2716 GGKVSASGKT
+2716 GGIVNASGKT
-2726 DITAT
+2726 DITAD
-2731 GNALHADGDGSTIAL
+2731 GKALHADGDGSTITL
-2746 QDGTISGAVL
+2746 KDGSISGKVL
-2756 AENKGSITTS
+2756 AENKGSITTN

-2771 GDVKAVSDGTVALT
+2771 GDV
-2785 NGSTSEG
+2785 
-2792 ITADGGTI
+2792 TAQ
-2800 TTNGTEVTGDAL
+2800 TNGTV
-2812 AKANG
+2812 
-2817 TVTMTNGKAASVTA
+2817 
-2831 DGGTASTDGTTVDG
+2831 
-2845 LISAKNGGT
+2845 
-2854 ASMKN
+2854 
-2859 GSAKGLSA
+2859 GLS
-2867 DKDSTITA
+2867 ST
-2875 TLDKSDAKLDGN
+2875 LCK
-2887 VANEGNA
+2887 
-2894 SISLS
+2894 
-2899 NGASWTGDS
+2899 
-2908 TGTGSTNANI
+2908 
-2918 GSGSTWT
+2918 
-2925 GASSNGNTKAVIDG
+2925 
-2939 TWTQTGAS
+2939 
-2947 ELASLSGSGTIDKRS
+2947 
-2962 DNNGDLNIASYS
+2962 
-2974 GNNTFVYNH
+2974 F
-2983 SIVTDSTRENAE
+2983 
-2995 YYGDKNGGNK
+2995 
-3005 AVSVSGGNINIT
+3005 
-3017 EAAKGST
+3017 
-3024 ISLMTDRAGLNV
+3024 
-3036 DSNFFRDKN
+3036 
-3045 LTSDALDKLA
+3045 
-3055 NKLYY
+3055 
-3060 HGTES
+3060 
-3065 LTGRVGFG
+3065 
-3073 EGLTAPSEWKNIT
+3073 
-3086 FKADGQGSYNYETI
+3086 
-3100 INSLDIQYGSEE
+3100 
-3112 TRMMKGTKSALLGSA
+3112 LL
-3127 MMWRSNNND
+3127 
-3136 IQRRMGDLRLGQ
+3136 
-3148 GETGVWARYMGGKN
+3148 
-3162 KFDQQNTYLNQ
+3162 
-3173 DYDIGQAGF
+3173 
-3182 DKKVGDW
+3182 
-3189 TVGFAL
+3189 
-3195 DHGDGK
+3195 
-3201 SHYIGGKGKEKMNT
+3201 
-3215 LAIYGTRVSNDGKYF
+3215 
-3230 DVIVKTGQVK
+3230 
-3240 NKFDVSNEIGNK
+3240 
-3252 LHGDYKAWGNSI
+3252 LH
-3264 SLEYGKRFVQDSGF
+3264 
-3278 YMDPSVEFTAGR
+3278 
-3290 LNGKNFKGTSDLG
+3290 
-3303 TLYVHQHGFNS
+3303 
-3314 AIGRIGFS
+3314 
-3322 VGRQLPKSNLYAKL
+3322 
-3336 ALAHEFAGDFKTDF
+3336 
-3350 YAADGG
+3350 
-3356 LKSTKVD
+3356 
-3363 LSDTWLDMELGGS
+3363 
-3376 LSLGKNVYL
+3376 
-3385 YGTYTRTFEAD
+3385 
-3396 MATKWRADVGVRY
+3396 
-3409 TF
+3409 

>member
-125 CFANGLAIVNGGIG
+125 CFANGLAIVNGGTG

-388 THIAS
+388 THIAL

-587 VGSVGHAVDINAK
+587 VGSVGHAVDINTK

-610 AGTGTTSALSANSQD
+610 TGTGTISALSANSQD

-647 NVGGQGQQNKD
+647 HVGEQEQQNKEH
-658 NPNKL
+658 PNKL

-668 VDMQVNGSNYAL
+668 VDMQVHGKGYSL
-680 GVYAAGNSEVTF
+680 GLYAAGNSEVTF
-692 NGNVSAMGDADH
+692 NGNVSAKGDANN

-723 YSGSNYELQT
+723 YSGNNYALQM

-748 GNALFA
+748 GNCLFA
-754 NGGGA
+754 NGGHA

-764 GGGNIEINKGNTHN
+764 GGGNIEINKDNTHN

-784 ESGTTSMNVNLDK
+784 ECGTTSMNVNLDNN
-797 DYNAT
+797 YNAT
-802 SARTNKLVLKGNVTA
+802 GARTNKLVLKGNITA
-817 STGAVNANEPELHSV
+817 STGAVNVNEPELHSV

-851 FPIDGKK
+851 FPEAGKVT
-858 SGSKTFTGA
+858 GGKTFTGA

-881 EWGAVETSA
+881 EWGAVETKA

-907 DSAANAGVINQND
+907 DSAANAGIIHQND

-938 HDSTDPTRIS
+938 HDSTDPIRIS

-977 NTDSSESVNKV
+977 DNDSAKSINTV
-988 NEVLNQLAQKLFYTN
+988 NEVLNKLAQKLFYTS

-1018 LTASSISLK
+1018 LTASSVSLK

-1045 GYYDYTVI
+1045 GYYDYIPVI
-1053 PESQTDTSFT
+1053 DGEGTIYLSYKHDNRYYGGYVSMVDNNKKDLKYDFGKGVVNVAADEERYDIAPLGMYDNKDVKAVINAGQLNLSMLYAGMMGTQAMMIDSGTNLTINSDVNMKVSGGDYMVAGINMGHLGSGAGTKTSVTINGNLVSRGSGNDTSKDEYWGIRGSSENGGYSDYKGNRWAPAGIYLGSEGGSSITVNGDVDLAVKGNGVVADAYYKVNGENSLDNTITIAGGTVEVPTKGDRSFYSLASFGGT
-1063 DTITGVKSKDQKYV
+1063 INFGMNDAKTDAGNHDVKLTGNVLAMKDDGNAKNDYFFRDGTINIGLGTKDSNWSGIIDNSGATQAGTVNVYIKNGAHWIHKAQGAGDGLSASTMPSPSKDFYGTYDGISHVALLKGADTMDVAGTIEQKDKADIDITSLSGNVKVSYDTLDNAGNIKVASVKDTGTVQLTEKSNAKLDTTSHLAAAYNASGVNKLLNSLANKLYYTAGDNKLNGMVSLLNDSGTSIVNGSVSYDAAGKGFFDATDAVDTITGLKRNNMNYVVSGILKDDGEHYVFSKDD
-1077 YSGVLK
+1077 S
-1083 DEGQHYEFTKD
+1083 
-1094 TTITA
+1094 ITA

-1164 NVGGQ
+1164 HVGEQ
-1169 GQQNK
+1169 EQQNK
-1174 DNPNKLTIN
+1174 EHPNKLTIN
-1183 GDVDMQVN
+1183 GDVDMQVH
-1191 GSNYAL
+1191 GKGYSL
-1197 GVYAAGNSEVTFNG
+1197 GLYAAGNSEVTFNG
-1211 NVSAMGD
+1211 NVSAKGD
-1218 ADHTWGLTSKKGAW
+1218 ANNTWGLTSKKGAW
-1232 GYYGVSLVYSGSNY
+1232 GYYGVSLVYSGNNY

-1261 AKIDGNAL
+1261 AKIDGNCL
-1269 FANGGGA
+1269 FANGGHA

-1288 NKDNTHHYYAM
+1288 NKDNTHNYYAM
-1299 IAESGTTSMNVNLDK
+1299 IAECGTTSMNVNLDNN
-1314 DYNATSARTNKLVL
+1314 YNATGARTNKLVL
-1328 KGNVTASTGA
+1328 KGNITASTGA
-1338 VNANEPELHSVVNL
+1338 VNVNEPELHSVVNL

-1363 VAYNKFPID
+1363 VAYNKFPEA
-1372 GKKSGS
+1372 GKVTGG

-1404 TSAWGAAAYTGSHL
+1404 T
-1418 TKLVGGDSAANAGVI
+1418 K
-1433 NQNDA
+1433 
-1438 NDITVDNYSGNT
+1438 
-1450 KVIYKHDSTDPTRI
+1450 
-1464 SGGSFRITNAAEGS
+1464 
-1478 AITLMTDRTGLT
+1478 
-1490 DGFSNTDSS
+1490 
-1499 ESVNKVNE
+1499 
-1507 VLNQLAQKLFY
+1507 
-1518 TNYADKHLA
+1518 
-1527 GTVEIADG
+1527 
-1535 LTASSV
+1535 
-1541 SLKSGPISFS
+1541 
-1551 DGTTGIK
+1551 
-1558 TAGQGYYDYT
+1558 
-1568 PVIDG
+1568 
-1573 ESTIYL
+1573 
-1579 AYVHDNRYYKGYVSM
+1579 
-1594 VDNNKKD
+1594 
-1601 LVYDFGKAVVNVAAD
+1601 
-1616 EDMFDIAPLGVYGN
+1616 
-1630 PDVKAV
+1630 
-1636 INAGQLNLSML
+1636 
-1647 YSGMFGTSAM
+1647 
-1657 FIPEGTDLTINS
+1657 
-1669 DVDMKVKGGA
+1669 
-1679 YSVAGIN
+1679 
-1686 MGHFGSANGKK
+1686 
-1697 TTVTINGNLTSRGT
+1697 
-1711 GTDASS
+1711 
-1717 DDYWG
+1717 
-1722 VMGESENGGYDTYEG
+1722 
-1737 NRWAPSGIYLGS
+1737 
-1749 EGGSSITVNGDVDL
+1749 
-1763 AVKGN
+1763 
-1768 GVVAD
+1768 
-1773 AYYKVDGENSLDN
+1773 
-1786 TITISGGTVE
+1786 
-1796 VPTTGDRSFY
+1796 
-1806 SLASY
+1806 
-1811 GGTINFGMNDAKDDA
+1811 
-1826 GSHYVKLTGNVLAMK
+1826 
-1841 DDGNGDNEYYFRD
+1841 
-1854 GAINIGLGTKDS
+1854 
-1866 KWSGII
+1866 
-1872 DNSGASQAG
+1872 
-1881 TVNVYMKNGAQWIH
+1881 
-1895 EAQGAGDGL
+1895 
-1904 SASTMP
+1904 
-1910 DPSKKFYGT
+1910 
-1919 YDGISHVA
+1919 
-1927 LLKGADSMDTAGTIA
+1927 
-1942 QKDKADI
+1942 
-1949 DITSFAG
+1949 
-1956 NVKVSY
+1956 
-1962 DTTDGTGNIKV
+1962 
-1973 AGVKDSGA
+1973 
-1981 VLLTEKSSAKL
+1981 
-1992 DTTSHLAADYNA
+1992 
-2004 SGVNGLLNS
+2004 
-2013 LANKLYYTAG
+2013 
-2023 DNKLTG
+2023 
-2029 TVSLLDDNG
+2029 
-2038 TSIIDA
+2038 
-2044 AVSYGS
+2044 
-2050 NGQGFFNATDAVDTI
+2050 
-2065 TGLKSNNMNYVVS
+2065 
-2078 GILKDDGE
+2078 
-2086 HYVFT
+2086 
-2091 KDDSIVAANT
+2091 
-2101 VNVGNVGHA
+2101 
-2110 VDINAKGHTLTLDS
+2110 
-2124 ETDGTGTTSALAA
+2124 
-2137 NSLDGVTITA
+2137 
-2147 DKLVIKASDKGRMEA
+2147 
-2162 INVGGQGQQN
+2162 
-2172 KDTPNKLTI
+2172 
-2181 NGDVDMQVNGSNYAL
+2181 
-2196 GLYAAGN
+2196 
-2203 SEVTFNGNIS
+2203 
-2213 AMGDANNTWGL
+2213 
-2224 TSEKGAWGYYGV
+2224 
-2236 SLVYSGSNYAL
+2236 
-2247 QMGPKVTVNGDV
+2247 
-2259 NAKIDGNALFAN
+2259 
-2271 GGGAKLTI
+2271 
-2279 NGGGN
+2279 
-2284 IEINKDNTHH
+2284 
-2294 YYAMIAE
+2294 
-2301 SGTTSMNVNLDEN
+2301 
-2314 YNATSART
+2314 
-2322 NKLVLKGNVT
+2322 
-2332 ASTGAVNSA
+2332 
-2341 EPELHSVVNLGLA
+2341 
-2354 TKDSAWTGVAYN
+2354 
-2366 KFPIDGK
+2366 
-2373 KSGSKT
+2373 
-2379 FTGAINLFL
+2379 
-2388 QNGATW
+2388 
-2394 NNEEWGAVET
+2394 
-2404 SAWGAAAYTGSHL
+2404 AWGAAAYTGSHL

-2430 IINQNDAHDI
+2430 IINQNDDHNI

-2446 GNTMVVYKHDIVD
+2446 GNTMVVYKHDIVED
-2459 DTTRD
+2459 ITRD

-2477 GGDFRITD
+2477 GGDFRITN
-2485 AAADSSITL
+2485 AAADSAITL

-2502 LDSTTYTDKN
+2502 LDSTAYADRN

-2550 TAALRKESVAFYN
+2550 TAALRKEAVAFYN
-2563 ADEATEAG
+2563 ADEANAAG
-2571 KKESQGHYAYTIEYP
+2571 KTESQGHYAYDIVYP
-2586 DHQIADPMSTVIDGS
+2586 DHQITDPMSTVIDGS

-2612 IYHDSTDSY
+2612 IYHDNTDSY
-2621 DFTNKPN
+2621 DFTNEPN
-2628 SSVNTDGKSDSIIH
+2628 SSVKTDGKNDSIIH
-2642 AGDNNVNVTNDSE
+2642 AGDNNVNITNDSE

-2681 NISAAKGTGV
+2681 NISAAKGTGI
-2691 LADGGSVEMNNYNT
+2691 LADGGSVAMNNYNT
-2705 ITADTGIEAKN
+2705 IAADTGIEAKN

-2726 DITAT
+2726 DIIAD
-2731 GNALHADGDGSTIAL
+2731 GKALHADGDGSTINL
-2746 QDGTISGAVL
+2746 KDGSISGKVL
-2756 AENKGSITTS
+2756 AENKGSITTN

-2771 GDVKAVSDGTVALT
+2771 GDVTVQTNGTAALT
-2785 NGSTSEG
+2785 NGSTSAG

-2800 TTNGTEVTGDAL
+2800 TTNGTEVVGEAL
-2812 AKANG
+2812 AKNSG
-2817 TVTMTNGKAASVTA
+2817 TVAMTGGKATSVTA
-2831 DGGTASTDGTTVDG
+2831 DGGSASTDGTVVDG

-2867 DKDSTITA
+2867 DKDSTVTA
-2875 TLDKSDAKLDGN
+2875 TLDKSNAKIDGN
-2887 VANEGNA
+2887 VANEGTA
-2894 SISLS
+2894 SVNIS
-2899 NGASWTGDS
+2899 NGAVWTGDS
-2908 TGTGSTNANI
+2908 IGTGTTNANI
-2918 GSGSTWT
+2918 GSGSIWT
-2925 GASSNGNTKAVIDG
+2925 GASINGNTKAVIDG

-2974 GNNTFVYNH
+2974 GSNTFVYNH
-2983 SIVTDSTRENAE
+2983 SIVDDSTRENAE

-3005 AVSVSGGNINIT
+3005 AVSVSGGNINIA

-3036 DSNFFRDKN
+3036 DSSFFRDKN
-3045 LTSDALDKLA
+3045 LTNDALDKLA

-3086 FKADGQGSYNYETI
+3086 FKKDGQGSYDYTTI
-3100 INSLDIQYGSEE
+3100 VNSLDIQYGSEE
-3112 TRMMKGTKSALLGSA
+3112 TAMMKGTKSALLGSA
-3127 MMWRSNNND
+3127 MMWRGNNND

-3148 GETGVWARYMGGKN
+3148 GETGVWARYIGGKN
-3162 KFDQQNTYLNQ
+3162 RYDQQNTYLNQ

-3189 TVGFAL
+3189 TVGLAL

-3201 SHYIGGKGKEKMNT
+3201 VHYIGGKGKEKMNT
-3215 LAIYGTRVSNDGKYF
+3215 LAVYGTRVSNDGRYF

-3322 VGRQLPKSNLYAKL
+3322 IGRQQERSNIYAKF
-3336 ALAHEFAGDFKTDF
+3336 ALAHEFGGNFRTDF
-3350 YAADGG
+3350 YADDGG

>member
-1 MWHKRSNKLVL
+1 MWHKRSSKLVL

-36 AGQTVSVTDGTSYK
+36 AGQTVSVTDGTSYN

-63 GEYTGS
+63 GEDTSS

-91 GDAGNSTAN
+91 GEAGNSTAN

-125 CFANGLAIVNGGIG
+125 CFANGLAIVNGGSG
-139 EGIQAYLAVNGNVN
+139 EGTQAYLAVNGNVT

-163 TDESTDKNWGVNASE
+163 TDESTDKNWGVNAAE

-207 ISITTNGHK
+207 ISITANGHK

-233 LTVDPYYG
+233 LTVDPFYG

-304 MRSNNDSGEPYYY
+304 MRSNNNSGEPYFY
-317 QDGRVNIGLDTAD
+317 QDGRVNIGLDTVD

-335 VVDNSGTKQTGEV
+335 VVDNTGTKQTGEV
-348 NLWLQNGAAWNH
+348 NLWLQNGATWNH

-372 NLPSPS
+372 NLPYPS
-378 RDHYGKYDKK
+378 SQHYGKYDKK

-456 RSNLPNGFNTSASS
+456 RSNLPNGFDTSASS

-496 TGKVGIA
+496 AGKVGIA

-518 TFGTDGQGSYTG
+518 TFGTNGQGSYTG

-570 HYEFTKDTT
+570 HY
-579 ITAANTIN
+579 
-587 VGSVGHAVDINAK
+587 V
-600 GHTLTLDSET
+600 
-610 AGTGTTSALSANSQD
+610 
-625 GVTITADKLVIKASD
+625 
-640 NGRMEAI
+640 
-647 NVGGQGQQNKD
+647 
-658 NPNKL
+658 
-663 TINGD
+663 
-668 VDMQVNGSNYAL
+668 
-680 GVYAAGNSEVTF
+680 
-692 NGNVSAMGDADH
+692 
-704 TWGLTSKKG
+704 
-713 AWGYYGVSLV
+713 
-723 YSGSNYELQT
+723 
-733 GPKVTINGDVNAKID
+733 
-748 GNALFA
+748 
-754 NGGGA
+754 
-759 KLTIN
+759 
-764 GGGNIEINKGNTHN
+764 
-778 YYAMIA
+778 
-784 ESGTTSMNVNLDK
+784 
-797 DYNAT
+797 
-802 SARTNKLVLKGNVTA
+802 
-817 STGAVNANEPELHSV
+817 
-832 VNLGLATKD
+832 
-841 SEWTGVAYNK
+841 
-851 FPIDGKK
+851 
-858 SGSKTFTGA
+858 
-867 INLFLQNGATWNNE
+867 
-881 EWGAVETSA
+881 
-890 WGAAA
+890 
-895 YTGSHLTKLVGG
+895 
-907 DSAANAGVINQND
+907 
-920 ANDIT
+920 
-925 VDNYSGNTKVIYK
+925 
-938 HDSTDPTRIS
+938 
-948 GGSFRITNAAEGS
+948 
-961 AITLMTDR
+961 
-969 TGLTDGFS
+969 
-977 NTDSSESVNKV
+977 
-988 NEVLNQLAQKLFYTN
+988 
-1003 YADKH
+1003 
-1008 LAGTVEIADG
+1008 
-1018 LTASSISLK
+1018 
-1027 SGPISFSDGT
+1027 
-1037 TGTKTAGQ
+1037 
-1045 GYYDYTVI
+1045 
-1053 PESQTDTSFT
+1053 
-1063 DTITGVKSKDQKYV
+1063 
-1077 YSGVLK
+1077 
-1083 DEGQHYEFTKD
+1083 FTKD

-1174 DNPNKLTIN
+1174 DHPNKLTIN

-1218 ADHTWGLTSKKGAW
+1218 ANNTWGLTSQKGAW

-1299 IAESGTTSMNVNLDK
+1299 IAESGTTSMNVNLD
-1314 DYNATSARTNKLVL
+1314 DNYNATGARTNKLVL
-1328 KGNVTASTGA
+1328 KGNITASTGA
-1338 VNANEPELHSVVNL
+1338 VNASEPELHSVVNL

-1363 VAYNKFPID
+1363 VAYNKFPEA
-1372 GKKSGS
+1372 GKVTGGKI
-1378 KTFTGAI
+1378 FTGAI

-1404 TSAWGAAAYTGSHL
+1404 TSAWGAAAYAGSHL
-1418 TKLVGGDSAANAGVI
+1418 TKLVGGDSAV
-1433 NQNDA
+1433 
-1438 NDITVDNYSGNT
+1438 
-1450 KVIYKHDSTDPTRI
+1450 
-1464 SGGSFRITNAAEGS
+1464 
-1478 AITLMTDRTGLT
+1478 
-1490 DGFSNTDSS
+1490 
-1499 ESVNKVNE
+1499 
-1507 VLNQLAQKLFY
+1507 
-1518 TNYADKHLA
+1518 
-1527 GTVEIADG
+1527 
-1535 LTASSV
+1535 
-1541 SLKSGPISFS
+1541 
-1551 DGTTGIK
+1551 
-1558 TAGQGYYDYT
+1558 
-1568 PVIDG
+1568 
-1573 ESTIYL
+1573 
-1579 AYVHDNRYYKGYVSM
+1579 
-1594 VDNNKKD
+1594 
-1601 LVYDFGKAVVNVAAD
+1601 
-1616 EDMFDIAPLGVYGN
+1616 
-1630 PDVKAV
+1630 
-1636 INAGQLNLSML
+1636 
-1647 YSGMFGTSAM
+1647 
-1657 FIPEGTDLTINS
+1657 
-1669 DVDMKVKGGA
+1669 
-1679 YSVAGIN
+1679 
-1686 MGHFGSANGKK
+1686 
-1697 TTVTINGNLTSRGT
+1697 
-1711 GTDASS
+1711 
-1717 DDYWG
+1717 
-1722 VMGESENGGYDTYEG
+1722 
-1737 NRWAPSGIYLGS
+1737 
-1749 EGGSSITVNGDVDL
+1749 
-1763 AVKGN
+1763 
-1768 GVVAD
+1768 
-1773 AYYKVDGENSLDN
+1773 
-1786 TITISGGTVE
+1786 
-1796 VPTTGDRSFY
+1796 
-1806 SLASY
+1806 
-1811 GGTINFGMNDAKDDA
+1811 
-1826 GSHYVKLTGNVLAMK
+1826 
-1841 DDGNGDNEYYFRD
+1841 
-1854 GAINIGLGTKDS
+1854 
-1866 KWSGII
+1866 
-1872 DNSGASQAG
+1872 
-1881 TVNVYMKNGAQWIH
+1881 
-1895 EAQGAGDGL
+1895 
-1904 SASTMP
+1904 
-1910 DPSKKFYGT
+1910 
-1919 YDGISHVA
+1919 
-1927 LLKGADSMDTAGTIA
+1927 
-1942 QKDKADI
+1942 
-1949 DITSFAG
+1949 
-1956 NVKVSY
+1956 
-1962 DTTDGTGNIKV
+1962 
-1973 AGVKDSGA
+1973 
-1981 VLLTEKSSAKL
+1981 
-1992 DTTSHLAADYNA
+1992 
-2004 SGVNGLLNS
+2004 
-2013 LANKLYYTAG
+2013 
-2023 DNKLTG
+2023 
-2029 TVSLLDDNG
+2029 
-2038 TSIIDA
+2038 
-2044 AVSYGS
+2044 
-2050 NGQGFFNATDAVDTI
+2050 
-2065 TGLKSNNMNYVVS
+2065 
-2078 GILKDDGE
+2078 
-2086 HYVFT
+2086 
-2091 KDDSIVAANT
+2091 
-2101 VNVGNVGHA
+2101 
-2110 VDINAKGHTLTLDS
+2110 
-2124 ETDGTGTTSALAA
+2124 
-2137 NSLDGVTITA
+2137 
-2147 DKLVIKASDKGRMEA
+2147 
-2162 INVGGQGQQN
+2162 
-2172 KDTPNKLTI
+2172 
-2181 NGDVDMQVNGSNYAL
+2181 
-2196 GLYAAGN
+2196 
-2203 SEVTFNGNIS
+2203 
-2213 AMGDANNTWGL
+2213 
-2224 TSEKGAWGYYGV
+2224 
-2236 SLVYSGSNYAL
+2236 
-2247 QMGPKVTVNGDV
+2247 
-2259 NAKIDGNALFAN
+2259 
-2271 GGGAKLTI
+2271 
-2279 NGGGN
+2279 
-2284 IEINKDNTHH
+2284 
-2294 YYAMIAE
+2294 
-2301 SGTTSMNVNLDEN
+2301 
-2314 YNATSART
+2314 
-2322 NKLVLKGNVT
+2322 
-2332 ASTGAVNSA
+2332 
-2341 EPELHSVVNLGLA
+2341 
-2354 TKDSAWTGVAYN
+2354 
-2366 KFPIDGK
+2366 
-2373 KSGSKT
+2373 
-2379 FTGAINLFL
+2379 
-2388 QNGATW
+2388 
-2394 NNEEWGAVET
+2394 
-2404 SAWGAAAYTGSHL
+2404 
-2417 TKLVGGDSAANAG
+2417 NAG
-2430 IINQNDAHDI
+2430 IINQNDAHSI

-2446 GNTMVVYKHDIVD
+2446 GNTMVVYKHDIVE
-2459 DTTRD
+2459 DTTRG

-2477 GGDFRITD
+2477 GGDFRITN
-2485 AAADSSITL
+2485 AAADSAITL

-2502 LDSTTYTDKN
+2502 LDSTAYADRN

-2550 TAALRKESVAFYN
+2550 TAALRKEAVAFYN
-2563 ADEATEAG
+2563 ADEANAAG
-2571 KKESQGHYAYTIEYP
+2571 KIESQGHYAYDIVYP
-2586 DHQIADPMSTVIDGS
+2586 DHQITDPMSTVIDGS

-2612 IYHDSTDSY
+2612 IYHDNTDSY

-2628 SSVNTDGKSDSIIH
+2628 SSVKTDGKNDSIIH
-2642 AGDNNVNVTNDSE
+2642 AGDNNVNITNDSE

-2681 NISAAKGTGV
+2681 NISAAKGTGI
-2691 LADGGSVEMNNYNT
+2691 LADGGSVAMNNYNT
-2705 ITADTGIEAKN
+2705 IAADTGIEAKN

-2726 DITAT
+2726 DITAD
-2731 GNALHADGDGSTIAL
+2731 GKALHAGGDGSTITL
-2746 QDGTISGAVL
+2746 KDGTISGKVL
-2756 AENKGSITTS
+2756 AENKGSITTN
-2766 GAALK
+2766 GAVLK
-2771 GDVKAVSDGTVALT
+2771 GDVTAQTNGTVALI
-2785 NGSTSEG
+2785 NGSTSAG
-2792 ITADGGTI
+2792 ITAYGGTI
-2800 TTNGTEVTGDAL
+2800 TTNGTEVAGEAL
-2812 AKANG
+2812 AENSG
-2817 TVTMTNGKAASVTA
+2817 TLSMTGGKASSVTA
-2831 DGGTASTDGTTVDG
+2831 DGGSASTDGTAVDG

-2854 ASMKN
+2854 ASMKD
-2859 GSAKGLSA
+2859 GSVKGLSA
-2867 DKDSTITA
+2867 DKDSTVTA
-2875 TLDKSDAKLDGN
+2875 TLDKSDAKIDGN
-2887 VANEGNA
+2887 VANEGTA

-2899 NGASWTGDS
+2899 NGAAWIGDS
-2908 TGTGSTNANI
+2908 TGTGATTANI
-2918 GSGSTWT
+2918 GSGSTWA
-2925 GASSNGNTKAVIDG
+2925 GASTNGNTKAVIDG

-2974 GNNTFVYNH
+2974 GSNTFVYNH
-2983 SIVTDSTRENAE
+2983 SIVDDSTRENAE

-3005 AVSVSGGNINIT
+3005 AVSVSGGNINIA

-3036 DSNFFRDKN
+3036 DSSFFRDKN
-3045 LTSDALDKLA
+3045 LTNDALDKLA

-3086 FKADGQGSYNYETI
+3086 FKTDGQGSYDYTTI
-3100 INSLDIQYGSEE
+3100 VNSLDIQYGSEE
-3112 TRMMKGTKSALLGSA
+3112 TAMMKGTKSALLGSA

-3162 KFDQQNTYLNQ
+3162 KYDQQNTYLNQ

-3189 TVGFAL
+3189 TVGLAL

-3215 LAIYGTRVSNDGKYF
+3215 LAVYGTRVSNDGRYF

-3322 VGRQLPKSNLYAKL
+3322 IGRQQERSNIYAKF
-3336 ALAHEFAGDFKTDF
+3336 ALAHEFGGNFRTDF
-3350 YAADGG
+3350 YADDGG

>member
-1 MWHKRSNKLVL
+1 MWHKRSSKLVL

-36 AGQTVSVTDGTSYK
+36 AGQTVSVTDGTSYN

-63 GEYTGS
+63 GEDTGS

-85 HIKSES
+85 HIRSES
-91 GDAGNSTAN
+91 GEAGNSTAN

-125 CFANGLAIVNGGIG
+125 CFANGLAIVNGGSG
-139 EGIQAYLAVNGNVN
+139 EGTQAYLAVNGNVT

-163 TDESTDKNWGVNASE
+163 TDESTDKNWGVNAAE

-207 ISITTNGHK
+207 ISITANGHK

-233 LTVDPYYG
+233 LTVDPFYG

-304 MRSNNDSGEPYYY
+304 MRSNNNSGEPYFY

-348 NLWLQNGAAWNH
+348 NLWLQNGATWNH

-372 NLPSPS
+372 NLPYPS
-378 RDHYGKYDKK
+378 SQHYGKYDKK

-449 SITVVTD
+449 SVTVVTD
-456 RSNLPNGFNTSASS
+456 RSNLPNGFDTSASS

-496 TGKVGIA
+496 AGKVGIA

-518 TFGTDGQGSYTG
+518 TFGTNGQGSYTG

-558 YVNTGVLKDEGQ
+558 YVNT
-570 HYEFTKDTT
+570 
-579 ITAANTIN
+579 
-587 VGSVGHAVDINAK
+587 
-600 GHTLTLDSET
+600 
-610 AGTGTTSALSANSQD
+610 
-625 GVTITADKLVIKASD
+625 
-640 NGRMEAI
+640 
-647 NVGGQGQQNKD
+647 
-658 NPNKL
+658 
-663 TINGD
+663 
-668 VDMQVNGSNYAL
+668 
-680 GVYAAGNSEVTF
+680 
-692 NGNVSAMGDADH
+692 
-704 TWGLTSKKG
+704 
-713 AWGYYGVSLV
+713 
-723 YSGSNYELQT
+723 
-733 GPKVTINGDVNAKID
+733 
-748 GNALFA
+748 
-754 NGGGA
+754 
-759 KLTIN
+759 
-764 GGGNIEINKGNTHN
+764 
-778 YYAMIA
+778 
-784 ESGTTSMNVNLDK
+784 
-797 DYNAT
+797 
-802 SARTNKLVLKGNVTA
+802 
-817 STGAVNANEPELHSV
+817 
-832 VNLGLATKD
+832 
-841 SEWTGVAYNK
+841 
-851 FPIDGKK
+851 
-858 SGSKTFTGA
+858 
-867 INLFLQNGATWNNE
+867 
-881 EWGAVETSA
+881 
-890 WGAAA
+890 
-895 YTGSHLTKLVGG
+895 
-907 DSAANAGVINQND
+907 
-920 ANDIT
+920 
-925 VDNYSGNTKVIYK
+925 
-938 HDSTDPTRIS
+938 
-948 GGSFRITNAAEGS
+948 
-961 AITLMTDR
+961 
-969 TGLTDGFS
+969 
-977 NTDSSESVNKV
+977 
-988 NEVLNQLAQKLFYTN
+988 
-1003 YADKH
+1003 
-1008 LAGTVEIADG
+1008 
-1018 LTASSISLK
+1018 
-1027 SGPISFSDGT
+1027 
-1037 TGTKTAGQ
+1037 
-1045 GYYDYTVI
+1045 
-1053 PESQTDTSFT
+1053 
-1063 DTITGVKSKDQKYV
+1063 
-1077 YSGVLK
+1077 GVLK

-1218 ADHTWGLTSKKGAW
+1218 ANHTWGLTSQKGAW

-1299 IAESGTTSMNVNLDK
+1299 IAESGTTSMNVNLD
-1314 DYNATSARTNKLVL
+1314 DNYNATGARTNKLVL
-1328 KGNVTASTGA
+1328 KGNITASTGA
-1338 VNANEPELHSVVNL
+1338 VNASESELHSVVNL

-1363 VAYNKFPID
+1363 VAYNKFPEA
-1372 GKKSGS
+1372 GKVTGG

-1404 TSAWGAAAYTGSHL
+1404 TNAWGAAAYTGSHL
-1418 TKLVGGDSAANAGVI
+1418 TKLVGGDSAV
-1433 NQNDA
+1433 
-1438 NDITVDNYSGNT
+1438 
-1450 KVIYKHDSTDPTRI
+1450 
-1464 SGGSFRITNAAEGS
+1464 
-1478 AITLMTDRTGLT
+1478 
-1490 DGFSNTDSS
+1490 
-1499 ESVNKVNE
+1499 
-1507 VLNQLAQKLFY
+1507 
-1518 TNYADKHLA
+1518 
-1527 GTVEIADG
+1527 
-1535 LTASSV
+1535 
-1541 SLKSGPISFS
+1541 
-1551 DGTTGIK
+1551 
-1558 TAGQGYYDYT
+1558 
-1568 PVIDG
+1568 
-1573 ESTIYL
+1573 
-1579 AYVHDNRYYKGYVSM
+1579 
-1594 VDNNKKD
+1594 
-1601 LVYDFGKAVVNVAAD
+1601 
-1616 EDMFDIAPLGVYGN
+1616 
-1630 PDVKAV
+1630 
-1636 INAGQLNLSML
+1636 
-1647 YSGMFGTSAM
+1647 
-1657 FIPEGTDLTINS
+1657 
-1669 DVDMKVKGGA
+1669 
-1679 YSVAGIN
+1679 
-1686 MGHFGSANGKK
+1686 
-1697 TTVTINGNLTSRGT
+1697 
-1711 GTDASS
+1711 
-1717 DDYWG
+1717 
-1722 VMGESENGGYDTYEG
+1722 
-1737 NRWAPSGIYLGS
+1737 
-1749 EGGSSITVNGDVDL
+1749 
-1763 AVKGN
+1763 
-1768 GVVAD
+1768 
-1773 AYYKVDGENSLDN
+1773 
-1786 TITISGGTVE
+1786 
-1796 VPTTGDRSFY
+1796 
-1806 SLASY
+1806 
-1811 GGTINFGMNDAKDDA
+1811 
-1826 GSHYVKLTGNVLAMK
+1826 
-1841 DDGNGDNEYYFRD
+1841 
-1854 GAINIGLGTKDS
+1854 
-1866 KWSGII
+1866 
-1872 DNSGASQAG
+1872 
-1881 TVNVYMKNGAQWIH
+1881 
-1895 EAQGAGDGL
+1895 
-1904 SASTMP
+1904 
-1910 DPSKKFYGT
+1910 
-1919 YDGISHVA
+1919 
-1927 LLKGADSMDTAGTIA
+1927 
-1942 QKDKADI
+1942 
-1949 DITSFAG
+1949 
-1956 NVKVSY
+1956 
-1962 DTTDGTGNIKV
+1962 
-1973 AGVKDSGA
+1973 
-1981 VLLTEKSSAKL
+1981 
-1992 DTTSHLAADYNA
+1992 
-2004 SGVNGLLNS
+2004 
-2013 LANKLYYTAG
+2013 
-2023 DNKLTG
+2023 
-2029 TVSLLDDNG
+2029 
-2038 TSIIDA
+2038 
-2044 AVSYGS
+2044 
-2050 NGQGFFNATDAVDTI
+2050 
-2065 TGLKSNNMNYVVS
+2065 
-2078 GILKDDGE
+2078 
-2086 HYVFT
+2086 
-2091 KDDSIVAANT
+2091 
-2101 VNVGNVGHA
+2101 
-2110 VDINAKGHTLTLDS
+2110 
-2124 ETDGTGTTSALAA
+2124 
-2137 NSLDGVTITA
+2137 
-2147 DKLVIKASDKGRMEA
+2147 
-2162 INVGGQGQQN
+2162 
-2172 KDTPNKLTI
+2172 
-2181 NGDVDMQVNGSNYAL
+2181 
-2196 GLYAAGN
+2196 
-2203 SEVTFNGNIS
+2203 
-2213 AMGDANNTWGL
+2213 
-2224 TSEKGAWGYYGV
+2224 
-2236 SLVYSGSNYAL
+2236 
-2247 QMGPKVTVNGDV
+2247 
-2259 NAKIDGNALFAN
+2259 
-2271 GGGAKLTI
+2271 
-2279 NGGGN
+2279 
-2284 IEINKDNTHH
+2284 
-2294 YYAMIAE
+2294 
-2301 SGTTSMNVNLDEN
+2301 
-2314 YNATSART
+2314 
-2322 NKLVLKGNVT
+2322 
-2332 ASTGAVNSA
+2332 
-2341 EPELHSVVNLGLA
+2341 
-2354 TKDSAWTGVAYN
+2354 
-2366 KFPIDGK
+2366 
-2373 KSGSKT
+2373 
-2379 FTGAINLFL
+2379 
-2388 QNGATW
+2388 
-2394 NNEEWGAVET
+2394 
-2404 SAWGAAAYTGSHL
+2404 
-2417 TKLVGGDSAANAG
+2417 NAG
-2430 IINQNDAHDI
+2430 IINQNDAHSI

-2446 GNTMVVYKHDIVD
+2446 GNTMVVYKHDIVE

-2477 GGDFRITD
+2477 GGDFRITN
-2485 AAADSSITL
+2485 AAADSAITL

-2502 LDSTTYTDKN
+2502 LDSTAYADRN

-2550 TAALRKESVAFYN
+2550 TAALRKEAVAFYN
-2563 ADEATEAG
+2563 ADEANAAG
-2571 KKESQGHYAYTIEYP
+2571 KIESQGHYAYDIVYP
-2586 DHQIADPMSTVIDGS
+2586 DHQITDPMSTVIDGS

-2612 IYHDSTDSY
+2612 IYHDNTDSY

-2628 SSVNTDGKSDSIIH
+2628 SSVKTDGKNDSIIH
-2642 AGDNNVNVTNDSE
+2642 AGDNNVNITNDSE

-2681 NISAAKGTGV
+2681 NISAAKGTGI
-2691 LADGGSVEMNNYNT
+2691 LADGGSVAMNNYNT
-2705 ITADTGIEAKN
+2705 IAADTGIEAKN

-2726 DITAT
+2726 DITAD
-2731 GNALHADGDGSTIAL
+2731 GKALHADGDGSTITL
-2746 QDGTISGAVL
+2746 KDGTISGKVL
-2756 AENKGSITTS
+2756 AENKGSITTN
-2766 GAALK
+2766 GAVLK
-2771 GDVKAVSDGTVALT
+2771 GDVTAQTNGTVALT
-2785 NGSTSEG
+2785 NGSTSAG

-2800 TTNGTEVTGDAL
+2800 TTNGTEVAGEAL
-2812 AKANG
+2812 AENSG
-2817 TVTMTNGKAASVTA
+2817 TVAMTGGEAAPVTA
-2831 DGGTASTDGTTVDG
+2831 DGGSASTDGTTVDG

-2859 GSAKGLSA
+2859 GSAKGLCA
-2867 DKDSTITA
+2867 DKDSTVTA
-2875 TLDKSDAKLDGN
+2875 TLDKSDAKIDGN
-2887 VANEGNA
+2887 VANEGTA
-2894 SISLS
+2894 SVNIS
-2899 NGASWTGDS
+2899 NGAAWIGDS
-2908 TGTGSTNANI
+2908 TGTGATTANI
-2918 GSGSTWT
+2918 GSGSTWA
-2925 GASSNGNTKAVIDG
+2925 GASTNGNTKAVIDG

-2974 GNNTFVYNH
+2974 GSNTFVYSH
-2983 SIVTDSTRENAE
+2983 SIVDDSTRENAE

-3005 AVSVSGGNINIT
+3005 AVSVSGGNINIA

-3036 DSNFFRDKN
+3036 DSSFFRDKN
-3045 LTSDALDKLA
+3045 LTNDALDKLA

-3086 FKADGQGSYNYETI
+3086 FKTDGQGSYDYTTI
-3100 INSLDIQYGSEE
+3100 VNSLDIQYGSEE
-3112 TRMMKGTKSALLGSA
+3112 TAMMKGTKSALLGSA

-3162 KFDQQNTYLNQ
+3162 KYDQQNTYLNQ

-3189 TVGFAL
+3189 TVGLAL

-3215 LAIYGTRVSNDGKYF
+3215 LAVYGTRVSNDGRYF

-3314 AIGRIGFS
+3314 VIGRIGFS
-3322 VGRQLPKSNLYAKL
+3322 IGRQQERSNIYAKF
-3336 ALAHEFAGDFKTDF
+3336 ALAHEFGGNFRTDF
-3350 YAADGG
+3350 YADDGG

>member
-36 AGQTVSVTDGTSYK
+36 AGQTVSLTDGTSYN
-50 VFDDQNANGISLN
+50 VFNDQNANGISLN
-63 GEYTGS
+63 GEDTGS

-91 GDAGNSTAN
+91 GEAGNSTAN

-125 CFANGLAIVNGGIG
+125 CFANGLAIVNGGSG
-139 EGIQAYLAVNGNVN
+139 EGTQAYLAVNGNVN

-178 MHGGVGVDGHTSAGS
+178 MHGGVGVDGHASAGS

-207 ISITTNGHK
+207 ISITANGHK

-233 LTVDPYYG
+233 LTVDPFYG

-304 MRSNNDSGEPYYY
+304 MRSNNNSGEPYFY

-360 ESMSKTNGIQVN
+360 ESMSKTNGIQVI

-378 RDHYGKYDKK
+378 NGHYGKYDRK

-456 RSNLPNGFNTSASS
+456 RSNLPNGFDTSASS
-470 ADWNTVS
+470 EDWNKVS

-496 TGKVGIA
+496 AGKVGIA

-518 TFGTDGQGSYTG
+518 TFGTNGQGSYTG

-587 VGSVGHAVDINAK
+587 VGSVGHAVDINTK

-610 AGTGTTSALSANSQD
+610 IGTRTISALSANSQD

-640 NGRMEAI
+640 KGRMEAI

-658 NPNKL
+658 RPNKL

-692 NGNVSAMGDADH
+692 NGNVSAMGDKDNA
-704 TWGLTSKKG
+704 WGLTSKYG
-713 AWGYYGVSLV
+713 AYGYYGVSLV
-723 YSGSNYELQT
+723 YSGNNYTLQM

-754 NGGGA
+754 NGGHA

-764 GGGNIEINKGNTHN
+764 GGGNIEINKDNTHH

-802 SARTNKLVLKGNVTA
+802 SARTNKLVLKGNISA
-817 STGAVNANEPELHSV
+817 STGAINDNEPEQMTN

-851 FPIDGKK
+851 FNDDGSIPSGGTKK
-858 SGSKTFTGA
+858 FYGA

-881 EWGAVETSA
+881 EWGAVEKSA

-925 VDNYSGNTKVIYK
+925 VDNYNGNTKVIYK
-938 HDSTDPTRIS
+938 HDSTDPTKIS

-969 TGLTDGFS
+969 TGLTDGFIDNDS
-977 NTDSSESVNKV
+977 VKSINTV
-988 NEVLNQLAQKLFYTN
+988 NEVLNKLAQKLFYTS

-1018 LTASSISLK
+1018 LTASSVSLK
-1027 SGPISFSDGT
+1027 SSPISFSDGS

-1045 GYYDYTVI
+1045 GYYDYT
-1053 PESQTDTSFT
+1053 PATEFT
-1063 DTITGVKSKDQKYV
+1063 DTITGVRSADQKYV
-1077 YSGVLK
+1077 NTGVLK
-1083 DEGQHYEFTKD
+1083 DDGQHYKFTTD

-1152 IKASDNGRMEAI
+1152 IKASDKGRMEAI

-1174 DNPNKLTIN
+1174 DHPNKLTIN

-1197 GVYAAGNSEVTFNG
+1197 GLYAAGNSEVTFNG

-1218 ADHTWGLTSKKGAW
+1218 ANNTWGLTSQKGAW

-1246 ALQMGPKVTINGDVN
+1246 ALQMGSKVTINGDVN

-1288 NKDNTHHYYAM
+1288 NKDNTHNYYAM
-1299 IAESGTTSMNVNLDK
+1299 IAESGTTSMNVNLD
-1314 DYNATSARTNKLVL
+1314 DNYNATGARTNKLVL
-1328 KGNVTASTGA
+1328 KGNITASTGA
-1338 VNANEPELHSVVNL
+1338 VNASEQELHSVVNL

-1363 VAYNKFPID
+1363 VAYNKFPEA
-1372 GKKSGS
+1372 GKVTSG

-1404 TSAWGAAAYTGSHL
+1404 TRAWGAAAYTGSH
-1418 TKLVGGDSAANAGVI
+1418 I
-1433 NQNDA
+1433 
-1438 NDITVDNYSGNT
+1438 
-1450 KVIYKHDSTDPTRI
+1450 
-1464 SGGSFRITNAAEGS
+1464 
-1478 AITLMTDRTGLT
+1478 
-1490 DGFSNTDSS
+1490 
-1499 ESVNKVNE
+1499 
-1507 VLNQLAQKLFY
+1507 
-1518 TNYADKHLA
+1518 
-1527 GTVEIADG
+1527 
-1535 LTASSV
+1535 
-1541 SLKSGPISFS
+1541 
-1551 DGTTGIK
+1551 
-1558 TAGQGYYDYT
+1558 
-1568 PVIDG
+1568 
-1573 ESTIYL
+1573 
-1579 AYVHDNRYYKGYVSM
+1579 
-1594 VDNNKKD
+1594 
-1601 LVYDFGKAVVNVAAD
+1601 
-1616 EDMFDIAPLGVYGN
+1616 
-1630 PDVKAV
+1630 
-1636 INAGQLNLSML
+1636 
-1647 YSGMFGTSAM
+1647 
-1657 FIPEGTDLTINS
+1657 
-1669 DVDMKVKGGA
+1669 
-1679 YSVAGIN
+1679 
-1686 MGHFGSANGKK
+1686 
-1697 TTVTINGNLTSRGT
+1697 
-1711 GTDASS
+1711 
-1717 DDYWG
+1717 
-1722 VMGESENGGYDTYEG
+1722 
-1737 NRWAPSGIYLGS
+1737 
-1749 EGGSSITVNGDVDL
+1749 
-1763 AVKGN
+1763 
-1768 GVVAD
+1768 
-1773 AYYKVDGENSLDN
+1773 
-1786 TITISGGTVE
+1786 
-1796 VPTTGDRSFY
+1796 
-1806 SLASY
+1806 
-1811 GGTINFGMNDAKDDA
+1811 
-1826 GSHYVKLTGNVLAMK
+1826 
-1841 DDGNGDNEYYFRD
+1841 
-1854 GAINIGLGTKDS
+1854 
-1866 KWSGII
+1866 
-1872 DNSGASQAG
+1872 
-1881 TVNVYMKNGAQWIH
+1881 
-1895 EAQGAGDGL
+1895 
-1904 SASTMP
+1904 
-1910 DPSKKFYGT
+1910 
-1919 YDGISHVA
+1919 
-1927 LLKGADSMDTAGTIA
+1927 
-1942 QKDKADI
+1942 
-1949 DITSFAG
+1949 
-1956 NVKVSY
+1956 
-1962 DTTDGTGNIKV
+1962 
-1973 AGVKDSGA
+1973 
-1981 VLLTEKSSAKL
+1981 
-1992 DTTSHLAADYNA
+1992 
-2004 SGVNGLLNS
+2004 
-2013 LANKLYYTAG
+2013 
-2023 DNKLTG
+2023 
-2029 TVSLLDDNG
+2029 
-2038 TSIIDA
+2038 
-2044 AVSYGS
+2044 
-2050 NGQGFFNATDAVDTI
+2050 
-2065 TGLKSNNMNYVVS
+2065 
-2078 GILKDDGE
+2078 
-2086 HYVFT
+2086 
-2091 KDDSIVAANT
+2091 
-2101 VNVGNVGHA
+2101 
-2110 VDINAKGHTLTLDS
+2110 
-2124 ETDGTGTTSALAA
+2124 
-2137 NSLDGVTITA
+2137 
-2147 DKLVIKASDKGRMEA
+2147 
-2162 INVGGQGQQN
+2162 
-2172 KDTPNKLTI
+2172 
-2181 NGDVDMQVNGSNYAL
+2181 
-2196 GLYAAGN
+2196 
-2203 SEVTFNGNIS
+2203 
-2213 AMGDANNTWGL
+2213 
-2224 TSEKGAWGYYGV
+2224 
-2236 SLVYSGSNYAL
+2236 
-2247 QMGPKVTVNGDV
+2247 
-2259 NAKIDGNALFAN
+2259 
-2271 GGGAKLTI
+2271 
-2279 NGGGN
+2279 
-2284 IEINKDNTHH
+2284 
-2294 YYAMIAE
+2294 
-2301 SGTTSMNVNLDEN
+2301 
-2314 YNATSART
+2314 
-2322 NKLVLKGNVT
+2322 
-2332 ASTGAVNSA
+2332 
-2341 EPELHSVVNLGLA
+2341 
-2354 TKDSAWTGVAYN
+2354 
-2366 KFPIDGK
+2366 
-2373 KSGSKT
+2373 
-2379 FTGAINLFL
+2379 
-2388 QNGATW
+2388 
-2394 NNEEWGAVET
+2394 
-2404 SAWGAAAYTGSHL
+2404 

-2430 IINQNDAHDI
+2430 IIHQNDSRDI
-2440 TVDNYS
+2440 RVDNYS
-2446 GNTMVVYKHDIVD
+2446 GNTMVIYKHEIAD
-2459 DTTRD
+2459 DTARNN
-2464 HAVVYGNKAASII
+2464 AGLYGNKAASII
-2477 GGDFRITD
+2477 GGSFKITN
-2485 AAADSSITL
+2485 AEAGSAVTL

-2502 LDSTTYTDKN
+2502 LDSGVYTDKN
-2512 LVNDTLDKLANKLYY
+2512 LVNDTLDKLANKLIYTGYADKNLTGKVSIAEGLTAASVTKSLAGGDISWYDGSKEGTAAGEGYY
-2527 TNYSNGNLKAY
+2527 DYHLAYPDSQATDSYSEAITGDSSVDKGYVETGVLKDGTHDYSFTKPDTKITVGKTLIGGGPWLPPISAAVSGGGNGQGKSHEANLDLHGNSMTIKTTTDTHTTGITAIGAGSVDVANAGKISVSAESTGGGQTAAIFVNGGGTVKIHNGGSNAADKVITLRAKGSNKYNVAVLKAMNGVRDAQSTVAIDGLVDILADGNDGSNEAVSAVASKVDIGGGNIKAVNGAVYAIRGYGEYQSSNKAIVNVNVKKDKDDHVTGAGTNDTAIEGDIFLGGGMDTSGARAEVNIGLNTKDSYFKGNIKKTNASSDGHVNLYMGNGASWIGNNLSGSTVTAHLNSDASWTGYSSGSAMNLDMNGTGLWNNAGASSLASISGNGGLINMSGDKAGTVSVKQYSGNTTLLYRHEIVADAARAHADLYGNKAASIIGGDFKITDAAADSAITLVTDSTGVSTTSTDYADKNLVNDLLDKLAGKLYYSGYANGNLKGY

-2550 TAALRKESVAFYN
+2550 TAKLRQEDISFYN
-2563 ADEATEAG
+2563 ADEAKTAG
-2571 KKESQGHYAYTIEYP
+2571 MAEGQGHYSYSLVYP
-2586 DHQIADPMSTVIDGS
+2586 DEQVKDPMATVIDGS
-2601 KESKDTYRDNG
+2601 KESKDAYRDAG
-2612 IYHDSTDSY
+2612 IYKDKTDTY
-2621 DFTNKPN
+2621 DFTKKPAT
-2628 SSVNTDGKSDSIIH
+2628 VNTDGKSDSIIH
-2642 AGDNNVNVTNDSE
+2642 AGDNNVNVKTNDV
-2655 LNITAK
+2655 LNIIAK
-2661 EGGYGIK
+2661 DGGTGMK

-2681 NISAAKGTGV
+2681 NITAKGGTGI
-2691 LADGGSVEMNNYNT
+2691 LADKGTVKLANDTT
-2705 ITADTGIEAKN
+2705 IRTGTGMEAKN
-2716 GGKVSASGKT
+2716 GGTITAEGKA
-2726 DITAT
+2726 DITAD
-2731 GNALHADGDGSTIAL
+2731 GKALHADGDGSTITL
-2746 QDGTISGAVL
+2746 NDGSISGKVL
-2756 AENKGSITTS
+2756 AENKGSITTN
-2766 GAALK
+2766 GAVLK
-2771 GDVKAVSDGTVALT
+2771 GDVTAQTNGTAALT
-2785 NGSTSEG
+2785 NGSTSAG

-2800 TTNGTEVTGDAL
+2800 TTNGTEVTGEAL
-2812 AKANG
+2812 AENGG
-2817 TVTMTNGKAASVTA
+2817 TVAMTGGKAASVTA
-2831 DGGTASTDGTTVDG
+2831 DGSSATTDGTVVDR

-2859 GSAKGLSA
+2859 SSAKGLSA
-2867 DKDSTITA
+2867 DKDSTVTA
-2875 TLDKSDAKLDGN
+2875 TLDKSDAKIDGN
-2887 VANEGNA
+2887 VANEGTA
-2894 SISLS
+2894 SVNIS

-2908 TGTGSTNANI
+2908 TGTGTTNANI
-2918 GSGSTWT
+2918 GSGSIWT
-2925 GASSNGNTKAVIDG
+2925 GASINGNTKAVIDG

-2974 GNNTFVYNH
+2974 GSNTFVYNH
-2983 SIVTDSTRENAE
+2983 SIVDDSTRENAE

-3005 AVSVSGGNINIT
+3005 AVSVSGGNINIA

-3036 DSNFFRDKN
+3036 DSSFFRDKN
-3045 LTSDALDKLA
+3045 LTNDALDKLA

-3086 FKADGQGSYNYETI
+3086 FKKDGQGSYDYTTI
-3100 INSLDIQYGSEE
+3100 VNSLDIQYGSEE
-3112 TRMMKGTKSALLGSA
+3112 TAMMKGTKSALFGSA
-3127 MMWRSNNND
+3127 MMWRGNNND

-3148 GETGVWARYMGGKN
+3148 GETGVWARYIGGKN
-3162 KFDQQNTYLNQ
+3162 RYDQQNTYLNQ

-3189 TVGFAL
+3189 TVGLAL

-3201 SHYIGGKGKEKMNT
+3201 AHYIGGKGKGKMNT
-3215 LAIYGTRVSNDGKYF
+3215 LAVYGTRVSNDGRYF

-3322 VGRQLPKSNLYAKL
+3322 IGRQQERSNIYAKF
-3336 ALAHEFAGDFKTDF
+3336 ALAHEFGGSFRTDF
-3350 YAADGG
+3350 YADDGG

>member
-36 AGQTVSVTDGTSYK
+36 AGQTVSLTDGTSYN
-50 VFDDQNANGISLN
+50 VFNDQNANGISLN
-63 GEYTGS
+63 GEDTGS

-91 GDAGNSTAN
+91 GEAGNSTAN

-125 CFANGLAIVNGGIG
+125 CFANGLAIVNGGSG
-139 EGIQAYLAVNGNVN
+139 EGTQAYLAVNGNVN

-178 MHGGVGVDGHTSAGS
+178 MHGGVGVDGHASAGS

-207 ISITTNGHK
+207 ISITANGHK

-233 LTVDPYYG
+233 LTVDPFYG

-304 MRSNNDSGEPYYY
+304 MRSNNNSGEPYFY

-360 ESMSKTNGIQVN
+360 ESMSKTNGIQVI

-378 RDHYGKYDKK
+378 NGHYGKYDRK

-456 RSNLPNGFNTSASS
+456 RSNLPNGFDTSASS
-470 ADWNTVS
+470 EDWNKVS

-496 TGKVGIA
+496 AGKVGIA

-518 TFGTDGQGSYTG
+518 TFGTNGQGSYTG

-587 VGSVGHAVDINAK
+587 VGSVGHAVDINTK

-610 AGTGTTSALSANSQD
+610 TGTGTISALSANSQD

-640 NGRMEAI
+640 KGRMEAI

-658 NPNKL
+658 HPNKL

-692 NGNVSAMGDADH
+692 NGNVSAMGDANN
-704 TWGLTSKKG
+704 TWGLTS
-713 AWGYYGVSLV
+713 
-723 YSGSNYELQT
+723 Q
-733 GPKVTINGDVNAKID
+733 
-748 GNALFA
+748 
-754 NGGGA
+754 
-759 KLTIN
+759 
-764 GGGNIEINKGNTHN
+764 
-778 YYAMIA
+778 
-784 ESGTTSMNVNLDK
+784 
-797 DYNAT
+797 
-802 SARTNKLVLKGNVTA
+802 
-817 STGAVNANEPELHSV
+817 
-832 VNLGLATKD
+832 
-841 SEWTGVAYNK
+841 
-851 FPIDGKK
+851 
-858 SGSKTFTGA
+858 
-867 INLFLQNGATWNNE
+867 
-881 EWGAVETSA
+881 
-890 WGAAA
+890 
-895 YTGSHLTKLVGG
+895 
-907 DSAANAGVINQND
+907 
-920 ANDIT
+920 
-925 VDNYSGNTKVIYK
+925 
-938 HDSTDPTRIS
+938 
-948 GGSFRITNAAEGS
+948 
-961 AITLMTDR
+961 
-969 TGLTDGFS
+969 
-977 NTDSSESVNKV
+977 
-988 NEVLNQLAQKLFYTN
+988 
-1003 YADKH
+1003 
-1008 LAGTVEIADG
+1008 
-1018 LTASSISLK
+1018 
-1027 SGPISFSDGT
+1027 
-1037 TGTKTAGQ
+1037 
-1045 GYYDYTVI
+1045 
-1053 PESQTDTSFT
+1053 
-1063 DTITGVKSKDQKYV
+1063 
-1077 YSGVLK
+1077 
-1083 DEGQHYEFTKD
+1083 
-1094 TTITA
+1094 
-1099 ANTINVGSVGHAV
+1099 
-1112 DINAKGHTLTLDS
+1112 
-1125 ETTGTG
+1125 
-1131 TISALS
+1131 
-1137 ANSQDGVTITADKLV
+1137 
-1152 IKASDNGRMEAI
+1152 
-1164 NVGGQ
+1164 
-1169 GQQNK
+1169 
-1174 DNPNKLTIN
+1174 
-1183 GDVDMQVN
+1183 
-1191 GSNYAL
+1191 
-1197 GVYAAGNSEVTFNG
+1197 
-1211 NVSAMGD
+1211 
-1218 ADHTWGLTSKKGAW
+1218 KGAW

-1288 NKDNTHHYYAM
+1288 NKDNTHNYYAM
-1299 IAESGTTSMNVNLDK
+1299 IAESGTTSMNVNLD
-1314 DYNATSARTNKLVL
+1314 DNYNATGARTNKLVL
-1328 KGNVTASTGA
+1328 KGNITASTGA
-1338 VNANEPELHSVVNL
+1338 VNPNEPELHSVVNL

-1363 VAYNKFPID
+1363 VAYNKFPEA
-1372 GKKSGS
+1372 GKVTSG

-1404 TSAWGAAAYTGSHL
+1404 KSAWGAAAYTGSHL

-1438 NDITVDNYSGNT
+1438 NDITVDNYNGNT
-1450 KVIYKHDSTDPTRI
+1450 KVIYKHDSTDPTKI

-1490 DGFSNTDSS
+1490 DGFIDNDSVKSINT
-1499 ESVNKVNE
+1499 VNE
-1507 VLNQLAQKLFY
+1507 VLNKLAQKLFY
-1518 TNYADKHLA
+1518 TSYADKHLA

-1551 DGTTGIK
+1551 DGSTGTK

-1568 PVIDG
+1568 P
-1573 ESTIYL
+1573 
-1579 AYVHDNRYYKGYVSM
+1579 A
-1594 VDNNKKD
+1594 
-1601 LVYDFGKAVVNVAAD
+1601 
-1616 EDMFDIAPLGVYGN
+1616 
-1630 PDVKAV
+1630 
-1636 INAGQLNLSML
+1636 
-1647 YSGMFGTSAM
+1647 
-1657 FIPEGTDLTINS
+1657 
-1669 DVDMKVKGGA
+1669 
-1679 YSVAGIN
+1679 
-1686 MGHFGSANGKK
+1686 
-1697 TTVTINGNLTSRGT
+1697 
-1711 GTDASS
+1711 
-1717 DDYWG
+1717 
-1722 VMGESENGGYDTYEG
+1722 
-1737 NRWAPSGIYLGS
+1737 
-1749 EGGSSITVNGDVDL
+1749 
-1763 AVKGN
+1763 
-1768 GVVAD
+1768 
-1773 AYYKVDGENSLDN
+1773 
-1786 TITISGGTVE
+1786 
-1796 VPTTGDRSFY
+1796 
-1806 SLASY
+1806 
-1811 GGTINFGMNDAKDDA
+1811 
-1826 GSHYVKLTGNVLAMK
+1826 
-1841 DDGNGDNEYYFRD
+1841 
-1854 GAINIGLGTKDS
+1854 
-1866 KWSGII
+1866 
-1872 DNSGASQAG
+1872 
-1881 TVNVYMKNGAQWIH
+1881 
-1895 EAQGAGDGL
+1895 
-1904 SASTMP
+1904 
-1910 DPSKKFYGT
+1910 
-1919 YDGISHVA
+1919 
-1927 LLKGADSMDTAGTIA
+1927 
-1942 QKDKADI
+1942 
-1949 DITSFAG
+1949 
-1956 NVKVSY
+1956 
-1962 DTTDGTGNIKV
+1962 
-1973 AGVKDSGA
+1973 
-1981 VLLTEKSSAKL
+1981 TEF
-1992 DTTSHLAADYNA
+1992 T
-2004 SGVNGLLNS
+2004 
-2013 LANKLYYTAG
+2013 
-2023 DNKLTG
+2023 
-2029 TVSLLDDNG
+2029 
-2038 TSIIDA
+2038 
-2044 AVSYGS
+2044 
-2050 NGQGFFNATDAVDTI
+2050 DTI
-2065 TGLKSNNMNYVVS
+2065 TGVRSADQKYVNTGV
-2078 GILKDDGE
+2078 LKDDGQ
-2086 HYVFT
+2086 HYKFT
-2091 KDDSIVAANT
+2091 TDTTITAANT
-2101 VNVGNVGHA
+2101 INVGSVGHA
-2110 VDINAKGHTLTLDS
+2110 VDINTKGHTLTLDS
-2124 ETDGTGTTSALAA
+2124 ETTGTGTISALSA
-2137 NSLDGVTITA
+2137 NSQDGVTITA

-2172 KDTPNKLTI
+2172 KDHPNKLTI

-2196 GLYAAGN
+2196 GVYAAGN
-2203 SEVTFNGNIS
+2203 SEVTFNGNVS

-2224 TSEKGAWGYYGV
+2224 TSQKGAWGYYGV

-2247 QMGPKVTVNGDV
+2247 QMGPKVTINGDV

-2284 IEINKDNTHH
+2284 IEINKDNTHN

-2301 SGTTSMNVNLDEN
+2301 SGTTSMNVNLDDN
-2314 YNATSART
+2314 YNATGART
-2322 NKLVLKGNVT
+2322 NKLVLKGNIT
-2332 ASTGAVNSA
+2332 ASTGAVNPN

-2354 TKDSAWTGVAYN
+2354 TKDSEWTGVAYN
-2366 KFPIDGK
+2366 KFPEAGK
-2373 KSGSKT
+2373 VTSGKT

-2394 NNEEWGAVET
+2394 NNEEWGAVEK
-2404 SAWGAAAYTGSHL
+2404 SAWGAAAYTGSHI

-2430 IINQNDAHDI
+2430 IIHQNDSRDI
-2440 TVDNYS
+2440 RVDNYS
-2446 GNTMVVYKHDIVD
+2446 GNTMVIYKHEIVAD
-2459 DTTRD
+2459 AARA
-2464 HAVVYGNKAASII
+2464 HADLYGNKAASII
-2477 GGDFRITD
+2477 GGDFKITD
-2485 AAADSSITL
+2485 AAADSAITL
-2494 VTDRTGLN
+2494 VTDSTGV
-2502 LDSTTYTDKN
+2502 STTSTDYADKN
-2512 LVNDTLDKLANKLYY
+2512 LVNDLLDKLAGKLYY
-2527 TNYSNGNLKAY
+2527 SGYANGNLKGY

-2550 TAALRKESVAFYN
+2550 TAKLRQEDISFYN
-2563 ADEATEAG
+2563 ADEAKTAG
-2571 KKESQGHYAYTIEYP
+2571 MAEGQGHYSYSLVYP
-2586 DHQIADPMSTVIDGS
+2586 DEQVKDPMATVIDGS
-2601 KESKDTYRDNG
+2601 KESKDAYRDAG
-2612 IYHDSTDSY
+2612 IYKDKTDTY
-2621 DFTNKPN
+2621 DFTKKPAT
-2628 SSVNTDGKSDSIIH
+2628 VNTDGKSDSIIH
-2642 AGDNNVNVTNDSE
+2642 AGDNNVNVKTNDV
-2655 LNITAK
+2655 LNIIAK
-2661 EGGYGIK
+2661 DGGTGMK

-2681 NISAAKGTGV
+2681 NITAKGGTGI
-2691 LADGGSVEMNNYNT
+2691 LADKGTVKMANDTT
-2705 ITADTGIEAKN
+2705 IRTGTGMEAKN
-2716 GGKVSASGKT
+2716 GGTITAEGKA
-2726 DITAT
+2726 DITAD
-2731 GNALHADGDGSTIAL
+2731 GKALHADGDGSTITL
-2746 QDGTISGAVL
+2746 NDGSISGKVL
-2756 AENKGSITTS
+2756 AENKGSITTN

-2771 GDVKAVSDGTVALT
+2771 GDVTAQTNGTAALT
-2785 NGSTSEG
+2785 NGSTSVG

-2800 TTNGTEVTGDAL
+2800 TTNGTEVAGEAL
-2812 AKANG
+2812 AKNSG
-2817 TVTMTNGKAASVTA
+2817 TVAMTGGKAASVTA
-2831 DGGTASTDGTTVDG
+2831 DGGSASTDGTVVDG

-2854 ASMKN
+2854 VSMKN

-2867 DKDSTITA
+2867 DKDSTVTA
-2875 TLDKSDAKLDGN
+2875 TLDKSDAKIDGN
-2887 VANEGNA
+2887 VANEGTA
-2894 SISLS
+2894 SVNIS
-2899 NGASWTGDS
+2899 NGAVWTGDS
-2908 TGTGSTNANI
+2908 TGTGTTNANI
-2918 GSGSTWT
+2918 GSGSIWT

-2974 GNNTFVYNH
+2974 GSNTFVYNH
-2983 SIVTDSTRENAE
+2983 SIVDDSTRENAE

-3005 AVSVSGGNINIT
+3005 AVSVSGGNINIA

-3036 DSNFFRDKN
+3036 DSSFFRDKN
-3045 LTSDALDKLA
+3045 LTNDALDKLA

-3086 FKADGQGSYNYETI
+3086 FKKDGQGSYDYTTI
-3100 INSLDIQYGSEE
+3100 VNSLDIQYGSEE
-3112 TRMMKGTKSALLGSA
+3112 TALMKGTKSALFGSA
-3127 MMWRSNNND
+3127 MMWRGNNND

-3162 KFDQQNTYLNQ
+3162 KYDQQNTYLNQ

-3189 TVGFAL
+3189 TVGLAL

-3201 SHYIGGKGKEKMNT
+3201 VHYIGGKGKEKMNT
-3215 LAIYGTRVSNDGKYF
+3215 LAVYGTRVSNDGRYF

-3322 VGRQLPKSNLYAKL
+3322 IGRQQERSNIYAKF
-3336 ALAHEFAGDFKTDF
+3336 ALAHEFGGSFRTDF
-3350 YAADGG
+3350 YADDGG

>member
-1 MWHKRSNKLVL
+1 MWHKRSSKLVL

-36 AGQTVSVTDGTSYK
+36 AGQTVSVTDGTSYN

-63 GEYTGS
+63 GEDTGS

-91 GDAGNSTAN
+91 GEAGNSTAN

-125 CFANGLAIVNGGIG
+125 CFANGLAIVNGGSG
-139 EGIQAYLAVNGNVN
+139 EGTQAYLAVNGNVT

-163 TDESTDKNWGVNASE
+163 TDESTDKNWGVNAAE

-207 ISITTNGHK
+207 ISITANGHK

-233 LTVDPYYG
+233 LTVDPFYG

-304 MRSNNDSGEPYYY
+304 MRSNNNSGEPYFY

-372 NLPSPS
+372 NLPYPS
-378 RDHYGKYDKK
+378 SQHYGKYDKK

-456 RSNLPNGFNTSASS
+456 RSNLPNGFDTSASS

-496 TGKVGIA
+496 AGKVGIA

-518 TFGTDGQGSYTG
+518 TFGTNGQGSYTG

-558 YVNTGVLKDEGQ
+558 YVNT
-570 HYEFTKDTT
+570 
-579 ITAANTIN
+579 
-587 VGSVGHAVDINAK
+587 
-600 GHTLTLDSET
+600 
-610 AGTGTTSALSANSQD
+610 
-625 GVTITADKLVIKASD
+625 
-640 NGRMEAI
+640 
-647 NVGGQGQQNKD
+647 
-658 NPNKL
+658 
-663 TINGD
+663 
-668 VDMQVNGSNYAL
+668 
-680 GVYAAGNSEVTF
+680 
-692 NGNVSAMGDADH
+692 
-704 TWGLTSKKG
+704 
-713 AWGYYGVSLV
+713 
-723 YSGSNYELQT
+723 
-733 GPKVTINGDVNAKID
+733 
-748 GNALFA
+748 
-754 NGGGA
+754 
-759 KLTIN
+759 
-764 GGGNIEINKGNTHN
+764 
-778 YYAMIA
+778 
-784 ESGTTSMNVNLDK
+784 
-797 DYNAT
+797 
-802 SARTNKLVLKGNVTA
+802 
-817 STGAVNANEPELHSV
+817 
-832 VNLGLATKD
+832 
-841 SEWTGVAYNK
+841 
-851 FPIDGKK
+851 
-858 SGSKTFTGA
+858 
-867 INLFLQNGATWNNE
+867 
-881 EWGAVETSA
+881 
-890 WGAAA
+890 
-895 YTGSHLTKLVGG
+895 
-907 DSAANAGVINQND
+907 
-920 ANDIT
+920 
-925 VDNYSGNTKVIYK
+925 
-938 HDSTDPTRIS
+938 
-948 GGSFRITNAAEGS
+948 
-961 AITLMTDR
+961 
-969 TGLTDGFS
+969 
-977 NTDSSESVNKV
+977 
-988 NEVLNQLAQKLFYTN
+988 
-1003 YADKH
+1003 
-1008 LAGTVEIADG
+1008 
-1018 LTASSISLK
+1018 
-1027 SGPISFSDGT
+1027 
-1037 TGTKTAGQ
+1037 
-1045 GYYDYTVI
+1045 
-1053 PESQTDTSFT
+1053 
-1063 DTITGVKSKDQKYV
+1063 
-1077 YSGVLK
+1077 GVLK

-1218 ADHTWGLTSKKGAW
+1218 ANNTWGLTSQKGAW

-1288 NKDNTHHYYAM
+1288 NKDNTHNYYAM
-1299 IAESGTTSMNVNLDK
+1299 IAESGTTSMNVNLD
-1314 DYNATSARTNKLVL
+1314 DNYNATGARTNKLVL
-1328 KGNVTASTGA
+1328 KGNITASTGA
-1338 VNANEPELHSVVNL
+1338 VNASEPELHSVVNL

-1363 VAYNKFPID
+1363 VAYNKFPEA
-1372 GKKSGS
+1372 GKVTGG

-1551 DGTTGIK
+1551 DGTTGTK
-1558 TAGQGYYDYT
+1558 TAGQGYYDYI

-1573 ESTIYL
+1573 EGTIYL
-1579 AYVHDNRYYKGYVSM
+1579 SYKHDNRYYDGYVSM

-1601 LVYDFGKAVVNVAAD
+1601 LKYDFGKAVVNVAAD
-1616 EDMFDIAPLGVYGN
+1616 EDMYDIAPLGMYGN
-1630 PDVKAV
+1630 KDVKAV

-1647 YSGMFGTSAM
+1647 YAGMMGTQAMMIDSGTN
-1657 FIPEGTDLTINS
+1657 LTINS
-1669 DVDMKVKGGA
+1669 DVNMKVSGGD
-1679 YSVAGIN
+1679 YMVAGIN
-1686 MGHFGSANGKK
+1686 MGHFGSGAGTK
-1697 TTVTINGNLTSRGT
+1697 TSVTINGNLVSRGSGNDT
-1711 GTDASS
+1711 SKDE
-1717 DDYWG
+1717 YWG
-1722 VMGESENGGYDTYEG
+1722 IRGSSENGGYSDYKG
-1737 NRWAPSGIYLGS
+1737 NRWAPAGIYLGS

-1773 AYYKVDGENSLDN
+1773 AYYKVNGENSLDN
-1786 TITISGGTVE
+1786 TITIAGGTVE
-1796 VPTTGDRSFY
+1796 VPTKGDRSFY
-1806 SLASY
+1806 SLASF
-1811 GGTINFGMNDAKDDA
+1811 GGTINFGMNDAKTDA
-1826 GSHYVKLTGNVLAMK
+1826 GNHDVKLTGNVLAMK
-1841 DDGNGDNEYYFRD
+1841 DDGNAKNDYFFRD

-1866 KWSGII
+1866 NWSGII
-1872 DNSGASQAG
+1872 DNSGATQAG
-1881 TVNVYMKNGAQWIH
+1881 TVNVYIKNGAHWIH
-1895 EAQGAGDGL
+1895 KAQGAGDGL

-1910 DPSKKFYGT
+1910 SPSKDFYGT

-1927 LLKGADSMDTAGTIA
+1927 LLKGADTMDAAGTIE
-1942 QKDKADI
+1942 QKDTADI
-1949 DITSFAG
+1949 DITSLSG

-1962 DTTDGTGNIKV
+1962 DTLDNAGNIKV
-1973 AGVKDSGA
+1973 ASVKDTGT
-1981 VLLTEKSSAKL
+1981 VQLTEKSNAKL

-2004 SGVNGLLNS
+2004 SGVNNLLNS

-2023 DNKLTG
+2023 DNQLNG
-2029 TVSLLDDNG
+2029 MVSLLNDSG
-2038 TSIIDA
+2038 TSIVNGS
-2044 AVSYGS
+2044 VSYDADGK
-2050 NGQGFFNATDAVDTI
+2050 GFFDATDAVDTI
-2065 TGLKSNNMNYVVS
+2065 TGLKRNNMNYVVS

-2086 HYVFT
+2086 HYVFS
-2091 KDDSIVAANT
+2091 KDDSITAANT
-2101 VNVGNVGHA
+2101 INVGSVGHA

-2124 ETDGTGTTSALAA
+2124 ETTGTGTISALSA
-2137 NSLDGVTITA
+2137 NSQDGVTITA
-2147 DKLVIKASDKGRMEA
+2147 DKLVIKASDNGRMEA

-2172 KDTPNKLTI
+2172 KDNPNKLTI

-2196 GLYAAGN
+2196 GVYAAGN
-2203 SEVTFNGNIS
+2203 SEVTFNGNVS

-2224 TSEKGAWGYYGV
+2224 TSQKGAWGYYGV

-2247 QMGPKVTVNGDV
+2247 QMGPKVTINGDV

-2284 IEINKDNTHH
+2284 IEINKDNTHN

-2301 SGTTSMNVNLDEN
+2301 SGTTSMNVNLDDN
-2314 YNATSART
+2314 YNATGART
-2322 NKLVLKGNVT
+2322 NKLVLKGNIT
-2332 ASTGAVNSA
+2332 ASTGAVNAS

-2354 TKDSAWTGVAYN
+2354 TKDSEWTGVAYN
-2366 KFPIDGK
+2366 KFPEAGK
-2373 KSGSKT
+2373 VTGGKT

-2404 SAWGAAAYTGSHL
+2404 NAWGAASYAGSHL

-2430 IINQNDAHDI
+2430 IINQNDDHNI

-2446 GNTMVVYKHDIVD
+2446 GNTMVVYKHDIVE

-2477 GGDFRITD
+2477 GGDFRITN
-2485 AAADSSITL
+2485 ASADSAITL

-2502 LDSTTYTDKN
+2502 LDSTAYADRN

-2550 TAALRKESVAFYN
+2550 TAALRKEAVAFYN
-2563 ADEATEAG
+2563 ADEANAAG
-2571 KKESQGHYAYTIEYP
+2571 KTESQGHYAYDIVYP
-2586 DHQIADPMSTVIDGS
+2586 DHQITDPMSTVIDGS

-2612 IYHDSTDSY
+2612 IYHDNTDSY

-2628 SSVNTDGKSDSIIH
+2628 SSVKTDGKNNSIIH
-2642 AGDNNVNVTNDSE
+2642 AGDNNVNITNDSE

-2681 NISAAKGTGV
+2681 NISAAKGTGI
-2691 LADGGSVEMNNYNT
+2691 LADGGSVAMNNYNT
-2705 ITADTGIEAKN
+2705 IAADTGIEAKN
-2716 GGKVSASGKT
+2716 GGIVNASGKT
-2726 DITAT
+2726 DITAD
-2731 GNALHADGDGSTIAL
+2731 GKALHADGDGSTITL
-2746 QDGTISGAVL
+2746 KDGSISGKVL
-2756 AENKGSITTS
+2756 AENKGSITTN

-2771 GDVKAVSDGTVALT
+2771 GDVTAQTNGTVALT
-2785 NGSTSEG
+2785 NGSTSAG

-2800 TTNGTEVTGDAL
+2800 TTNGTEVAGEAL
-2812 AKANG
+2812 AENSG
-2817 TVTMTNGKAASVTA
+2817 TLSMTGGKAASVTA
-2831 DGGTASTDGTTVDG
+2831 DGGSASTDGTTVDG
-2845 LISAKNGGT
+2845 LISAKDGGT

-2859 GSAKGLSA
+2859 GSAKGISA
-2867 DKDSTITA
+2867 DKDSTVTA
-2875 TLDKSDAKLDGN
+2875 TLDKSDAKIDGN
-2887 VANEGNA
+2887 VANEGTA
-2894 SISLS
+2894 SVNIS

-2908 TGTGSTNANI
+2908 TGTGTTNANI

-2974 GNNTFVYNH
+2974 GSNTFVYNH
-2983 SIVTDSTRENAE
+2983 SIVDDSTRENAE

-3005 AVSVSGGNINIT
+3005 AVSVSGGNINIA

-3036 DSNFFRDKN
+3036 DSSFFRDKN
-3045 LTSDALDKLA
+3045 LTNDALDKLA

-3086 FKADGQGSYNYETI
+3086 FKTDGQGSYDYTTI
-3100 INSLDIQYGSEE
+3100 VNSLDIQYGSEE
-3112 TRMMKGTKSALLGSA
+3112 TAMMKGTKSALLGSA

-3162 KFDQQNTYLNQ
+3162 RYDQQNTYLNQ

-3189 TVGFAL
+3189 TVGLAL

-3201 SHYIGGKGKEKMNT
+3201 SHYTGGKGKEKMNT
-3215 LAIYGTRVSNDGKYF
+3215 LAVYGTRVSNDGRYF

-3322 VGRQLPKSNLYAKL
+3322 IGRQQERSNIYAKF
-3336 ALAHEFAGDFKTDF
+3336 ALAHEFGGNFRTDF
-3350 YAADGG
+3350 YADDGG